1 MVYSRD
7 QWIKLPVRDLYD
19 SQIMLASI
27 NAARDMYE
35 KGQQQIKD
43 FQKDYGDFYSPIQ
56 KDMDWYNQN
65 VIQGSRD
72 LINNLYDNGED
83 PLRSSSGR
91 AKISRWLNNIPTGD
105 INKLKMGSKI
115 AQEYLRNRAML
126 EAQNKYNDDFE
137 KYVNGGKSIENW
149 DTLKDGMWTRQS
161 PSEFT
166 TLKAATENWFNN
178 RTPHALT
185 KDDVVSFGMPYDKI
199 YDYTG
204 YTYKDLTNVAS
215 KNTPGWVGSPIA
227 NYYRHIAKQQLL
239 NEGVKDPTN
248 AQVETRLQQ
257 NVADANK
264 EWMVNPIK
272 QANEY
277 AKMDKQFAQQATM
290 QAREFQYN
298 KEIQAIRNKNTRDN
312 MYLSWMYSNS
322 TPDSKGRPVMNGT
335 QGTYKQMPLSL
346 TQMLIEDSNQ
356 NKKDFIAGNNQ
367 RYTNSVNSIRNHWL
381 GKAYSIL
388 GKADKN
394 GNGVIDASEANDW
407 KARYAKLNSAQKKA
421 YDSYV
426 SHYKW
431 WDAAG
436 KQGLNGAISN
446 GLLDETGQPTGRFT
460 NALQYTATSK
470 YTGIKDI
477 VNNRDV
483 INSKYYSSVAEPR
496 NKEAVQTLLDVLS
509 NGETSRYYYPATDAT
524 GKKVDYSKK
533 GTYGNAHPVINM
545 SDRGVWFGNVR
556 AHAVSTGLNMTK
568 GSASVKFQD
577 YLKRNGVKGWVVSNS
592 GLGVAIVPNN
602 GKYSSMD
609 ITAKVSVPKSVI
621 YDFCKKYGYGVQSTI
636 KNLGLRTMDVNG
648 KTGPNEDFVEIPIS
662 KQVDNNRGQ
671 GFGQI
676 DQAYDKYMYGQK
688 EAAGRELQQQYQSS
702 TK

>member
-7 QWIKLPVRDLYD
+7 QWIQLPVKDLYD

-35 KGQQQIKD
+35 KGQQQVKD

-56 KDMDWYNQN
+56 KDMDWYNKN
-65 VIQGSRD
+65 VINGSKD
-72 LINNLYDNGED
+72 VINSLYDKGID
-83 PLRSSSGR
+83 PLRSAEGR
-91 AKISRWLNNIPTGD
+91 AAISRFVNNIPTGD

-137 KYVNGGKSIENW
+137 KYVNGGKSIEDW
-149 DTLKDGMWTRQS
+149 DTLNDGVWTRQS

-185 KDDVVSFGMPYDKI
+185 KDDVVGFGMPYDKN

-215 KNTPGWVGSPIA
+215 KNTPGWIGSPIA

-264 EWMVNPIK
+264 EWIVNPIK
-272 QANEY
+272 QVNEY
-277 AKMDKQFAQQATM
+277 AKMDKQFAQQASM
-290 QAREFQYN
+290 QARGFQHD
-298 KEIQAIRNKNTRDN
+298 KEMEAIRNRNAKEN
-312 MYLSWMYSNS
+312 MYLSWRYSNS
-322 TPDSKGRPVMNGT
+322 TPDSKGRPVINGGQDT
-335 QGTYKQMPLSL
+335 TKQMPLSL

-356 NKKDFIAGNNQ
+356 NKRDFIAGNNQ
-367 RYTNSVNSIRNHWL
+367 RYVNSVNSIRNHWL
-381 GKAYSIL
+381 GKAYNIL

-394 GNGVIDASEANDW
+394 NNGVIDASESKDW
-407 KARYAKLNSAQKKA
+407 KDRYAKLNPTQKKI
-421 YDSYV
+421 YDSYI

-431 WDAAG
+431 WDSAS

-460 NALQYTATSK
+460 NALQYTATGK
-470 YTGIKDI
+470 YAGVKDV
-477 VNNRDV
+477 VNNRDI
-483 INSKYYSSVAEPR
+483 INSKYYGSVAEPR
-496 NKEAVQTLLDVLS
+496 NKEAAKTLLDVLS
-509 NGETSRYYYPATDAT
+509 NGTTSKYYFPAKDAS
-524 GKKVDYSKK
+524 GNVDLTKK
-533 GTYGNAHPVINM
+533 GTYGNAHPVVNM
-545 SDRGVWFGNVR
+545 SDKGVWLGNVR
-556 AHAVSTGLNMTK
+556 ANAVSTGLNMTK
-568 GSASVKFQD
+568 GSISVKFQD
-577 YLKRNGVKGWVVSNS
+577 YLKKNGIKGWVVSNS
-592 GLGVAIVPNN
+592 GLGVAMVPNN

-609 ITAKVSVPKSVI
+609 ITAKVSVPKSVVEN
-621 YDFCKKYGYGVQSTI
+621 FCKKHGYTLGNAVR
-636 KNLGLRTMDVNG
+636 KLGLRTMDVNG
-648 KTGPNEDFVEIPIS
+648 NTDRNGEFVEIPIS

>member
-7 QWIKLPVRDLYD
+7 QWIQLPVRDLYD

-35 KGQQQIKD
+35 KGQQQVKD

-56 KDMDWYNQN
+56 KDMDWYNKN
-65 VIQGSRD
+65 VINGSKD
-72 LINNLYDNGED
+72 VINSLYDKGID
-83 PLRSSSGR
+83 PLRSAEGR
-91 AKISRWLNNIPTGD
+91 AAISRFVNNIPTGD

-137 KYVNGGKSIENW
+137 KYVNGGKSIEDW
-149 DTLKDGMWTRQS
+149 DTLKDGVWTRQS

-185 KDDVVSFGMPYDKI
+185 KDDVVGFGMPYDKN

-215 KNTPGWVGSPIA
+215 KNTPGWIGSPIA

-264 EWMVNPIK
+264 EWIVNPIK
-272 QANEY
+272 QVNEY
-277 AKMDKQFAQQATM
+277 AKMDKQFAQQASM
-290 QAREFQYN
+290 QARGFQHD
-298 KEIQAIRNKNTRDN
+298 KEMEAIRNRNAKEN
-312 MYLSWMYSNS
+312 MYLSWRYSNS
-322 TPDSKGRPVMNGT
+322 TPDSKGRPVINSGQDT
-335 QGTYKQMPLSL
+335 TKQMPLSL

-356 NKKDFIAGNNQ
+356 NKRDFIAGNNQ
-367 RYTNSVNSIRNHWL
+367 RYVNSVNSIRNHWL
-381 GKAYSIL
+381 GKAYNIL

-394 GNGVIDASEANDW
+394 NNGVIDASESKDW
-407 KARYAKLNSAQKKA
+407 KDRYAKLNPTQKKI
-421 YDSYV
+421 YDSYI

-431 WDAAG
+431 WDSAS

-460 NALQYTATSK
+460 NALQYTATGK
-470 YTGIKDI
+470 YAGVKDV
-477 VNNRDV
+477 VNNRDI
-483 INSKYYSSVAEPR
+483 INSKYYGSVAEPR
-496 NKEAVQTLLDVLS
+496 NKEAAKTLLDVLS
-509 NGETSRYYYPATDAT
+509 NGTTSKYYFPAKDAS
-524 GKKVDYSKK
+524 GNVDLTKK
-533 GTYGNAHPVINM
+533 GTYGNAHPVVNM
-545 SDRGVWFGNVR
+545 SDRGVWLGNVR
-556 AHAVSTGLNMTK
+556 ANAVSTGLNMTK
-568 GSASVKFQD
+568 GSISVKFQD
-577 YLKRNGVKGWVVSNS
+577 YLKKNGIKGWVVSNS
-592 GLGVAIVPNN
+592 GLGVAMVPNN

-609 ITAKVSVPKSVI
+609 ITAKVSVPKSVVEN
-621 YDFCKKYGYGVQSTI
+621 FCKKHGYTLGNAVR
-636 KNLGLRTMDVNG
+636 KLGLRTMDVNG
-648 KTGPNEDFVEIPIS
+648 NTDRNGEFVEIPIS

>member
-7 QWIKLPVRDLYD
+7 QWIQLPVRDLYD

-35 KGQQQIKD
+35 KGQQQVKD

-56 KDMDWYNQN
+56 KDMDWYNKN
-65 VIQGSRD
+65 VINGSKD
-72 LINNLYDNGED
+72 VINSLYDKGID
-83 PLRSSSGR
+83 PLRSAEGR
-91 AKISRWLNNIPTGD
+91 AAISRFVNNIPTGD

-137 KYVNGGKSIENW
+137 KYVNGGKSIEDW
-149 DTLKDGMWTRQS
+149 DTLKDGVWTRQS

-185 KDDVVSFGMPYDKI
+185 KDDVASFGMPYDKN

-215 KNTPGWVGSPIA
+215 KNTPGWIGSPIA

-264 EWMVNPIK
+264 EWIVNPIK
-272 QANEY
+272 QVNEY
-277 AKMDKQFAQQATM
+277 AKMDKQFAQQASM
-290 QAREFQYN
+290 QARGFQHD
-298 KEIQAIRNKNTRDN
+298 KEMEAIRNRNAKEN
-312 MYLSWMYSNS
+312 MYLSWRYSNS
-322 TPDSKGRPVMNGT
+322 TPDSKGRPVINGGQDT
-335 QGTYKQMPLSL
+335 TKQMPLSL

-356 NKKDFIAGNNQ
+356 NKRDFIAGNNQ
-367 RYTNSVNSIRNHWL
+367 RYVNSVNSIRNHWL
-381 GKAYSIL
+381 GKAYNIL

-394 GNGVIDASEANDW
+394 NNGVIDASESKDW
-407 KARYAKLNSAQKKA
+407 KDRYAKLNPTQKKI
-421 YDSYV
+421 YDSYI

-431 WDAAG
+431 WDSAS

-460 NALQYTATSK
+460 NALQYTATGK
-470 YTGIKDI
+470 YAGIKDV
-477 VNNRDV
+477 VNNRDI
-483 INSKYYSSVAEPR
+483 INSKYYGSVAEPR
-496 NKEAVQTLLDVLS
+496 NKEAAKTLLDVLS
-509 NGETSRYYYPATDAT
+509 NGTTSKYYFPAKDAS
-524 GKKVDYSKK
+524 GNVDLTKK
-533 GTYGNAHPVINM
+533 GTYGNAHPVVNM
-545 SDRGVWFGNVR
+545 SDRGVWLGNVR
-556 AHAVSTGLNMTK
+556 ANAVSTGLNMTK
-568 GSASVKFQD
+568 GSISVKFQD
-577 YLKRNGVKGWVVSNS
+577 YLKKNGIKGWVVSNS
-592 GLGVAIVPNN
+592 GLGVAMVPNN

-609 ITAKVSVPKSVI
+609 ITAKVSVPKSVVEN
-621 YDFCKKYGYGVQSTI
+621 FCKKHGYTLGNAVR
-636 KNLGLRTMDVNG
+636 KLGLRTMDVNG
-648 KTGPNEDFVEIPIS
+648 NTDRNGEFVEIPIS

>member
-7 QWIKLPVRDLYD
+7 QWIQLPVKDLYD

-35 KGQQQIKD
+35 KGQQQIKE
-43 FQKDYGDFYSPIQ
+43 FQRDYGDFYSPIQ
-56 KDMDWYNQN
+56 KDMDWYNKN
-65 VIQGSRD
+65 IINGSRD
-72 LINNLYDNGED
+72 VINDLYDKGID
-83 PLRSSSGR
+83 PLRSAEGR
-91 AKISRWLNNIPTGD
+91 AVINRWINNIPTGD
-105 INKLKMGSKI
+105 INKLKAGAKI
-115 AQEYLRNRAML
+115 AQDYLKNKAIL
-126 EAQNKYNDDFE
+126 ESQDKYNDDYE
-137 KYVNGGKSIENW
+137 RWVNGGKTIENW
-149 DTLKDGMWTRQS
+149 DTIKDGMWTRQS

-185 KDDVVSFGMPYDKI
+185 KDDVVSFGMPYDKN

-215 KNTPGWVGSPIA
+215 KNTPGWIGSPIA
-227 NYYRHIAKQQLL
+227 GYYRHIAKQQLL

-277 AKMDKQFAQQATM
+277 AKMDRQFAQQSAM
-290 QAREFQYN
+290 QARGFQHD
-298 KEIQAIRNKNTRDN
+298 KEMEVIRNNNAREN
-312 MYLSWMYSNS
+312 MYLSWKYSNS
-322 TPDSKGRPVMNGT
+322 TPDSKGRPVVNNG
-335 QGTYKQMPLSL
+335 QDAAKQMPLSL

-356 NKKDFIAGNNQ
+356 NKRDFIAGNNQ
-367 RYTNSVNSIRNHWL
+367 RYTNSVNSIKNHWL

-394 GNGVIDASEANDW
+394 GNGVIDASESKDW
-407 KARYAKLNSAQKKA
+407 KYRYAKLNPTQKKA

-460 NALQYTATSK
+460 NALQYTTTGK
-470 YTGIKDI
+470 YAGIKD
-477 VNNRDV
+477 VSNNRDI

-496 NKEAVQTLLDVLS
+496 NKEAAQTLLDVLS
-509 NGETSRYYYPATDAT
+509 NGKTSKYYFPNADPT
-524 GKKVDYSKK
+524 KK
-533 GTYGNAHPVINM
+533 GTYGNPHPVINM
-545 SDRGVWFGNVR
+545 SDRGVWLGNVR
-556 AHAVSTGLNMTK
+556 ANNISTGLNMTK
-568 GSASVKFQD
+568 GSTSVKFQN

-592 GLGVAIVPNN
+592 GLGVAMVPNN

-621 YDFCKKYGYGVQSTI
+621 NDFCKKYGYGIQSTI

-648 KTGPNEDFVEIPIS
+648 NTDPNGIFVEIPIS
-662 KQVDNNRGQ
+662 KQIDNNGGQ

>member
-7 QWIKLPVRDLYD
+7 QWIQLPVRDLYD

-35 KGQQQIKD
+35 KGQQQVKD

-56 KDMDWYNQN
+56 KDMDWYNKN
-65 VIQGSRD
+65 VINGSKD
-72 LINNLYDNGED
+72 VINSLYDKGID
-83 PLRSSSGR
+83 PLRSAEGR
-91 AKISRWLNNIPTGD
+91 AAISRFVNNIPTGD

-137 KYVNGGKSIENW
+137 KYVNGGKSIEDW
-149 DTLKDGMWTRQS
+149 DTLKDGVWTRQS

-185 KDDVVSFGMPYDKI
+185 KDDVVGFGMPYDKN

-215 KNTPGWVGSPIA
+215 KNTPGWIGSPIA

-264 EWMVNPIK
+264 EWIVNPIK
-272 QANEY
+272 QVNEY
-277 AKMDKQFAQQATM
+277 AKMDKQFAQQSAM
-290 QAREFQYN
+290 QARGFQHD
-298 KEIQAIRNKNTRDN
+298 KEMEAIRNKNQKEN
-312 MYLSWMYSNS
+312 MYLSWRYSNS
-322 TPDSKGRPVMNGT
+322 TPDSKGRPVINGGQDT
-335 QGTYKQMPLSL
+335 AKQMPLSL

-356 NKKDFIAGNNQ
+356 NKRDFIAGNNQ
-367 RYTNSVNSIRNHWL
+367 RYVNSVNSIRNHWL
-381 GKAYSIL
+381 GKAYNIL

-394 GNGVIDASEANDW
+394 GDGTIDASESKDW
-407 KARYAKLNSAQKKA
+407 KDRYAKLNPTQKKI

-426 SHYKW
+426 NHYKW
-431 WDAAG
+431 WDSAS

-460 NALQYTATSK
+460 NALQYTATGK
-470 YTGIKDI
+470 YAGVKDV
-477 VNNRDV
+477 VNNRDI
-483 INSKYYSSVAEPR
+483 INSKYYGSVAEPR
-496 NKEAVQTLLDVLS
+496 NKEAAKTLLDVLS
-509 NGETSRYYYPATDAT
+509 NGTTSKYYFPAKDAS
-524 GKKVDYSKK
+524 GNVDLTKK
-533 GTYGNAHPVINM
+533 GTYGNAHPVVNM
-545 SDRGVWFGNVR
+545 SDRGVWLGNVR
-556 AHAVSTGLNMTK
+556 ANAVSTGLNMTK
-568 GSASVKFQD
+568 GSISVKFQD
-577 YLKRNGVKGWVVSNS
+577 YLKKNGIKGWVVSNS
-592 GLGVAIVPNN
+592 GLGVAMVPNN

-609 ITAKVSVPKSVI
+609 ITAKVSVPKSVVEN
-621 YDFCKKYGYGVQSTI
+621 FCKKHGYTLGNAVR
-636 KNLGLRTMDVNG
+636 KLGLRTMDVNG
-648 KTGPNEDFVEIPIS
+648 NTDKNGEFVEIPIS

>member
-7 QWIKLPVRDLYD
+7 QWIQLPVRDLYD

-35 KGQQQIKD
+35 KGQQQVKD

-56 KDMDWYNQN
+56 KDMDWYNKN
-65 VIQGSRD
+65 VINGSKD
-72 LINNLYDNGED
+72 VINSLYDKGID
-83 PLRSSSGR
+83 PLRSAEGR
-91 AKISRWLNNIPTGD
+91 AAISRFVNNIPTGD

-137 KYVNGGKSIENW
+137 KYVNGGKSIEDW
-149 DTLKDGMWTRQS
+149 DTLKDGVWTRQS

-185 KDDVVSFGMPYDKI
+185 KDDVVGFGMPYDKN

-215 KNTPGWVGSPIA
+215 KNTPGWIGSPIA

-264 EWMVNPIK
+264 EWIVNPIK
-272 QANEY
+272 QVNEY
-277 AKMDKQFAQQATM
+277 AKMDKQFAQQASM
-290 QAREFQYN
+290 QARGFQHD
-298 KEIQAIRNKNTRDN
+298 KEMEAIRNRNAKEN
-312 MYLSWMYSNS
+312 MYLSWRYSNS
-322 TPDSKGRPVMNGT
+322 TPDSKGRPVINGSQDT
-335 QGTYKQMPLSL
+335 AKQMPLSL

-356 NKKDFIAGNNQ
+356 NKRDFIAGNNQ
-367 RYTNSVNSIRNHWL
+367 RYVNSVNSIRNHWL
-381 GKAYSIL
+381 GKAYNIL

-394 GNGVIDASEANDW
+394 NNGVIDASESKDW
-407 KARYAKLNSAQKKA
+407 KDRYAKLNPTQKKI
-421 YDSYV
+421 YDSYI

-431 WDAAG
+431 WDSAS

-460 NALQYTATSK
+460 NALQYTATGK
-470 YTGIKDI
+470 YAGVKDV
-477 VNNRDV
+477 VNNRDI
-483 INSKYYSSVAEPR
+483 INSKYYGSVAEPR
-496 NKEAVQTLLDVLS
+496 NKEAAKTLLDVLS
-509 NGETSRYYYPATDAT
+509 NGTQSKYYFPAKDAS
-524 GKKVDYSKK
+524 GNVDLTKK
-533 GTYGNAHPVINM
+533 GTYGNAHPVVNM
-545 SDRGVWFGNVR
+545 SDRGVWLGNVR
-556 AHAVSTGLNMTK
+556 ANAVSTGLNMTK
-568 GSASVKFQD
+568 GSISVKFQD
-577 YLKRNGVKGWVVSNS
+577 YLKKNGVKGWVVSNS
-592 GLGVAIVPNN
+592 GLGVAMVPNN

-609 ITAKVSVPKSVI
+609 ITAKVSVPKSVVEN
-621 YDFCKKYGYGVQSTI
+621 FCKKHGYTLGNAVR
-636 KNLGLRTMDVNG
+636 KLGLRTMDVNG
-648 KTGPNEDFVEIPIS
+648 NTDRNGEFVEIPIS

>member
-7 QWIKLPVRDLYD
+7 QWIQLPVRDLYD

-35 KGQQQIKD
+35 KGQQQVKD

-56 KDMDWYNQN
+56 KDMDWYNKN
-65 VIQGSRD
+65 VINGSKD
-72 LINNLYDNGED
+72 VINSLYDKGID
-83 PLRSSSGR
+83 PLRSAEGR
-91 AKISRWLNNIPTGD
+91 AAISRFVNNIPTGD

-137 KYVNGGKSIENW
+137 KYVNGGKSIDDW
-149 DTLKDGMWTRQS
+149 DTLKDGVWTRQS

-185 KDDVVSFGMPYDKI
+185 KDDVVGFGMPYDKN

-215 KNTPGWVGSPIA
+215 KNTPGWIGSPIA

-264 EWMVNPIK
+264 EWIVNPIK
-272 QANEY
+272 QVNEY
-277 AKMDKQFAQQATM
+277 AKMDKQFAQQASM
-290 QAREFQYN
+290 QARGFQHD
-298 KEIQAIRNKNTRDN
+298 KEMEAIRNRNAKEN
-312 MYLSWMYSNS
+312 MYLSWRYSNS
-322 TPDSKGRPVMNGT
+322 TPDSKGRPVVNNG
-335 QGTYKQMPLSL
+335 QDAAKQMPLSL

-356 NKKDFIAGNNQ
+356 NKRDFIAGNNQ
-367 RYTNSVNSIRNHWL
+367 RYVNSVNSIRNHWL
-381 GKAYSIL
+381 GKAYNIL

-394 GNGVIDASEANDW
+394 NNGVIDASESKDW
-407 KARYAKLNSAQKKA
+407 KDRYAKLNPTQKKI
-421 YDSYV
+421 YDSYI

-431 WDAAG
+431 WDSAS

-460 NALQYTATSK
+460 NALQYTATGK
-470 YTGIKDI
+470 YAGVKDV
-477 VNNRDV
+477 VNNRDI

-496 NKEAVQTLLDVLS
+496 NKEAAKTLLDVLS
-509 NGETSRYYYPATDAT
+509 NGTTSKYYFPAKDAS
-524 GKKVDYSKK
+524 GNVDLTKK
-533 GTYGNAHPVINM
+533 GTYGNAHPVVNM
-545 SDRGVWFGNVR
+545 SDRGVWLGNVR
-556 AHAVSTGLNMTK
+556 ANAVSTGLNMTK
-568 GSASVKFQD
+568 GSISVKFQD
-577 YLKRNGVKGWVVSNS
+577 YLKKNGVKGWVVSNS
-592 GLGVAIVPNN
+592 GLGVAMVPNN

-609 ITAKVSVPKSVI
+609 ITAKVSVPKSVVEN
-621 YDFCKKYGYGVQSTI
+621 FCKKHGYTLGNAVR
-636 KNLGLRTMDVNG
+636 KLGLRTMDVNG
-648 KTGPNEDFVEIPIS
+648 NTDRNGEFVEIPIS

>member
-7 QWIKLPVRDLYD
+7 QWIQLPVRDLYD

-35 KGQQQIKD
+35 RGQQQVKD

-56 KDMDWYNQN
+56 KDMDWYNKN
-65 VIQGSRD
+65 VINGSKD
-72 LINNLYDNGED
+72 VINSLYDKGID
-83 PLRSSSGR
+83 PLRSAEGR
-91 AKISRWLNNIPTGD
+91 AAISRFVNNIPTGD

-137 KYVNGGKSIENW
+137 KYVNGGKSIEDW
-149 DTLKDGMWTRQS
+149 DTLKDGVWTRQS

-185 KDDVVSFGMPYDKI
+185 KDDVVGFGMPYDKN

-215 KNTPGWVGSPIA
+215 KNTPGWIGSPIA

-264 EWMVNPIK
+264 EWIVNPIK
-272 QANEY
+272 QVNEY
-277 AKMDKQFAQQATM
+277 AKMDKQFAQQASM
-290 QAREFQYN
+290 QARGFQHD
-298 KEIQAIRNKNTRDN
+298 KEMEAIRNRNAKEN
-312 MYLSWMYSNS
+312 MYLSWRYSNS
-322 TPDSKGRPVMNGT
+322 TPDSKGRPVINGGQDT
-335 QGTYKQMPLSL
+335 TKQMPLSL

-356 NKKDFIAGNNQ
+356 NKRDFIAGNNQ
-367 RYTNSVNSIRNHWL
+367 RYVNSVNSIRNHWL
-381 GKAYSIL
+381 GKAYNIL

-394 GNGVIDASEANDW
+394 NNGVIDASESKDW
-407 KARYAKLNSAQKKA
+407 KDRYAKLNTTQKKI
-421 YDSYV
+421 YDSYI

-431 WDAAG
+431 WDSAS

-460 NALQYTATSK
+460 NALQYTATGK
-470 YTGIKDI
+470 YAGVKDV
-477 VNNRDV
+477 VNNRDI
-483 INSKYYSSVAEPR
+483 INSKYYGSVAEPR
-496 NKEAVQTLLDVLS
+496 NKEAAKTLLDVLS
-509 NGETSRYYYPATDAT
+509 NGTTSKYYFPAKDAS
-524 GKKVDYSKK
+524 GNVDLTKK
-533 GTYGNAHPVINM
+533 GTYGNAHPVVNM
-545 SDRGVWFGNVR
+545 SDRGVWLGNVR
-556 AHAVSTGLNMTK
+556 ANAVSTGLNMTK
-568 GSASVKFQD
+568 GSISVKFQD
-577 YLKRNGVKGWVVSNS
+577 YLKKNGIKGWVVSNS
-592 GLGVAIVPNN
+592 GLGVAMVPNN

-609 ITAKVSVPKSVI
+609 ITAKVSVPKSVVEN
-621 YDFCKKYGYGVQSTI
+621 FCKKHGYTLGNAVR
-636 KNLGLRTMDVNG
+636 KLGLRTMDVNG
-648 KTGPNEDFVEIPIS
+648 NTDRNGEFVEIPIS

>member
-7 QWIKLPVRDLYD
+7 QWIQLPVRDLYD

-35 KGQQQIKD
+35 KGQQQVKD
-43 FQKDYGDFYSPIQ
+43 FQKDYWDFYSPIQ
-56 KDMDWYNQN
+56 KDMDWYNKN
-65 VIQGSRD
+65 VINGSKD
-72 LINNLYDNGED
+72 VINSLYDKGID
-83 PLRSSSGR
+83 PLRSAEGR
-91 AKISRWLNNIPTGD
+91 AAISRFVNNIPTGD

-126 EAQNKYNDDFE
+126 EAQNKYNDDFD
-137 KYVNGGKSIENW
+137 KYVNGGKSIEDW
-149 DTLKDGMWTRQS
+149 DTLKDGVWTRQS

-185 KDDVVSFGMPYDKI
+185 KDDVVGFGMPYDKN

-215 KNTPGWVGSPIA
+215 KNTPGWIGSPIA

-264 EWMVNPIK
+264 EWIVNPIK
-272 QANEY
+272 QVNEY
-277 AKMDKQFAQQATM
+277 AKMDKQFAQQASM
-290 QAREFQYN
+290 QARGFQHD
-298 KEIQAIRNKNTRDN
+298 KEMEAIRNRNAKEN
-312 MYLSWMYSNS
+312 MYLSWRYSNS
-322 TPDSKGRPVMNGT
+322 TPDSKGRPVINGGQDT
-335 QGTYKQMPLSL
+335 TKQMPLSL

-356 NKKDFIAGNNQ
+356 NKRDFIAGNNQ
-367 RYTNSVNSIRNHWL
+367 RYVNSVNSIRNHWL
-381 GKAYSIL
+381 GKAYNIL

-394 GNGVIDASEANDW
+394 NNGVIDASESKDW
-407 KARYAKLNSAQKKA
+407 KDRYAKLNPTQKKI
-421 YDSYV
+421 YDSYI

-431 WDAAG
+431 WDSAS

-460 NALQYTATSK
+460 NALQYTATGK
-470 YTGIKDI
+470 YAGVKDV
-477 VNNRDV
+477 VNNRDI
-483 INSKYYSSVAEPR
+483 INSKYYGSVAEPR
-496 NKEAVQTLLDVLS
+496 NKEAAKTLLDVLS
-509 NGETSRYYYPATDAT
+509 NGTTSKYYFPAKDAS
-524 GKKVDYSKK
+524 GNVDLTKK
-533 GTYGNAHPVINM
+533 GTYGNAHPVVNI
-545 SDRGVWFGNVR
+545 SDRGVWLGNVR
-556 AHAVSTGLNMTK
+556 ANAVSTGLNMTK
-568 GSASVKFQD
+568 GSISVKFQD
-577 YLKRNGVKGWVVSNS
+577 YLKKNGIKGWVVSNS
-592 GLGVAIVPNN
+592 GLGVAMVPNN

-609 ITAKVSVPKSVI
+609 ITAKVSVPKSVVEN
-621 YDFCKKYGYGVQSTI
+621 FCKKHGYTLGNAVR
-636 KNLGLRTMDVNG
+636 KLGLRTMDVNG
-648 KTGPNEDFVEIPIS
+648 NTDRNGEFVEIPIS

>member
-7 QWIKLPVRDLYD
+7 QWIQLPVRDLYD

-35 KGQQQIKD
+35 KGQQQVKD

-56 KDMDWYNQN
+56 KDMDWYNKN
-65 VIQGSRD
+65 VINGSKD
-72 LINNLYDNGED
+72 VINSLYDKGID
-83 PLRSSSGR
+83 PLRSAEGR
-91 AKISRWLNNIPTGD
+91 AAISRFVNNIPTGN

-137 KYVNGGKSIENW
+137 KYVNGGKSIEDW
-149 DTLKDGMWTRQS
+149 DTLKDGVWTRQS

-185 KDDVVSFGMPYDKI
+185 KDDVVGFGMPYDKN

-215 KNTPGWVGSPIA
+215 KNTPGWIGSPIA

-264 EWMVNPIK
+264 EWIVNPIK
-272 QANEY
+272 QVNEY
-277 AKMDKQFAQQATM
+277 AKMDKQFAQQASM
-290 QAREFQYN
+290 QARGFQHD
-298 KEIQAIRNKNTRDN
+298 KEMEAIRNRNSKEN
-312 MYLSWMYSNS
+312 MYLSWRYSNS
-322 TPDSKGRPVMNGT
+322 TPDSKGRPVINGGQDT
-335 QGTYKQMPLSL
+335 TKQMPLSL

-356 NKKDFIAGNNQ
+356 NKRDFIAGNNQ
-367 RYTNSVNSIRNHWL
+367 RYVNSVNSIRNHWL
-381 GKAYSIL
+381 GKAYNIL

-394 GNGVIDASEANDW
+394 NNGVIDASESKDW
-407 KARYAKLNSAQKKA
+407 KDRYAKLNPTQKKI
-421 YDSYV
+421 YDSYI

-431 WDAAG
+431 WDSAS

-460 NALQYTATSK
+460 NALQYTATGK
-470 YTGIKDI
+470 YAGVKDV
-477 VNNRDV
+477 VNNRDI

-496 NKEAVQTLLDVLS
+496 NKEAAKTLLDVLS
-509 NGETSRYYYPATDAT
+509 NGTTSKYYLPAKDASGNIDLT
-524 GKKVDYSKK
+524 KK
-533 GTYGNAHPVINM
+533 GTYGNAHPVVNM
-545 SDRGVWFGNVR
+545 SDRGVWLGNVR
-556 AHAVSTGLNMTK
+556 ANAVSTGLNMTK
-568 GSASVKFQD
+568 GSISVKFQD
-577 YLKRNGVKGWVVSNS
+577 YLKKNGIKGWVVSNS
-592 GLGVAIVPNN
+592 GLGVAMVPNN

-609 ITAKVSVPKSVI
+609 ITAKVSVPKSVVEN
-621 YDFCKKYGYGVQSTI
+621 FCKKHGYTLGNAVR
-636 KNLGLRTMDVNG
+636 KLGLRTMDVNG
-648 KTGPNEDFVEIPIS
+648 NTDRNGEFVEIPIS

>member
-7 QWIKLPVRDLYD
+7 QWIQLPVRDLYD

-35 KGQQQIKD
+35 KGQQQVKD

-56 KDMDWYNQN
+56 KDMDWYNKN
-65 VIQGSRD
+65 VINGSKD
-72 LINNLYDNGED
+72 VINSLYDKGID
-83 PLRSSSGR
+83 PLRSAEGR
-91 AKISRWLNNIPTGD
+91 AVISRFVNNIPTGD

-137 KYVNGGKSIENW
+137 KYVNGGKSIEDW

-185 KDDVVSFGMPYDKI
+185 KDDVVGFGMPYDKN

-215 KNTPGWVGSPIA
+215 KNTPGWIGSPIA

-239 NEGVKDPTN
+239 DEGVKDPTN

-264 EWMVNPIK
+264 EWIVNPIK
-272 QANEY
+272 SVNEY
-277 AKMDKQFAQQATM
+277 AKMDKQFAQQSAM
-290 QAREFQYN
+290 QARGFQHD
-298 KEIQAIRNKNTRDN
+298 KEMEAIRNRNQKEN
-312 MYLSWMYSNS
+312 MYLSWRYSNS
-322 TPDSKGRPVMNGT
+322 TPDSKGRPVINGGQDT
-335 QGTYKQMPLSL
+335 TKQMPLSL

-356 NKKDFIAGNNQ
+356 NKRDFIAGNNQ
-367 RYTNSVNSIRNHWL
+367 RYVNSVNSIRNHWL
-381 GKAYSIL
+381 GKAYNIL

-394 GNGVIDASEANDW
+394 NNGVIDASESKDW
-407 KARYAKLNSAQKKA
+407 KDRYAKLNPTQKKI
-421 YDSYV
+421 YDSYI

-431 WDAAG
+431 WDSAS

-460 NALQYTATSK
+460 NALQYTATGK
-470 YTGIKDI
+470 YAGVKDV
-477 VNNRDV
+477 VNNRDI
-483 INSKYYSSVAEPR
+483 INSKYYGSVAEPR
-496 NKEAVQTLLDVLS
+496 NKEAAKTLLDVLS
-509 NGETSRYYYPATDAT
+509 NGTTSKYYFPAKDAS
-524 GKKVDYSKK
+524 GNVDLTKK
-533 GTYGNAHPVINM
+533 GTYGNAHPVVNM
-545 SDRGVWFGNVR
+545 SDRGVWLGNVR
-556 AHAVSTGLNMTK
+556 ANAVSTGLNMTK
-568 GSASVKFQD
+568 GSISVKFQD
-577 YLKRNGVKGWVVSNS
+577 YLKKNGIKGWVVSNS
-592 GLGVAIVPNN
+592 GLGVAMVPNN

-609 ITAKVSVPKSVI
+609 ITAKVSVPKSVVEN
-621 YDFCKKYGYGVQSTI
+621 FCKKHGYTLGNAVR
-636 KNLGLRTMDVNG
+636 KLGLRTMDVNG
-648 KTGPNEDFVEIPIS
+648 NTDRNGEFVEIPIS

>member
-7 QWIKLPVRDLYD
+7 QWIQLPVRDLYD

-35 KGQQQIKD
+35 KGQQQLKD

-56 KDMDWYNQN
+56 KDMDWYNKN

-91 AKISRWLNNIPTGD
+91 AKISRWLNNMPTGD

-137 KYVNGGKSIENW
+137 RYVNGGKSIENW
-149 DTLKDGMWTRQS
+149 DTLKDGVWTRQS

-185 KDDVVSFGMPYDKI
+185 KDDVVSFGMPYDKR

-277 AKMDKQFAQQATM
+277 VKMDKQFAQQATM
-290 QAREFQYN
+290 QARGFQHD
-298 KEIQAIRNKNTRDN
+298 KEMEAIRNKNARDN
-312 MYLSWMYSNS
+312 MYLSWRYSNS
-322 TPDSKGRPVMNGT
+322 TPDSKGRPVMNGSQDT
-335 QGTYKQMPLSL
+335 TKQMPLSL

-356 NKKDFIAGNNQ
+356 NKRDFIAGNNQ

-407 KARYAKLNSAQKKA
+407 KARYAKLNPAQKKA
-421 YDSYV
+421 YDSYI

-509 NGETSRYYYPATDAT
+509 NGKTSRYYHPATDAT
-524 GKKVDYSKK
+524 GKKADYSKK
-533 GTYGNAHPVINM
+533 GTYGNAYPVINM
-545 SDRGVWFGNVR
+545 SDRGVWFGNIR
-556 AHAVSTGLNMTK
+556 AHAVSTGLNMTN
-568 GSASVKFQD
+568 GSASVKFQN
-577 YLKRNGVKGWVVSNS
+577 YLKKNGIKGWVVSNS
-592 GLGVAIVPNN
+592 GLGVAMVPNN

-621 YDFCKKYGYGVQSTI
+621 DDFCKKYGYGVWSTI

-648 KTGPNEDFVEIPIS
+648 NTDPNGGFVEIPIS

>member
-7 QWIKLPVRDLYD
+7 QWIQLPVRDLYD

-35 KGQQQIKD
+35 KGQQQVKD

-56 KDMDWYNQN
+56 KDMDWYNKN
-65 VIQGSRD
+65 VINGSKD
-72 LINNLYDNGED
+72 VINSLYDKGID
-83 PLRSSSGR
+83 PLRSAEGR
-91 AKISRWLNNIPTGD
+91 AAISRFVNNIPTGD

-137 KYVNGGKSIENW
+137 KYVNGGKSIEDW
-149 DTLKDGMWTRQS
+149 DTLKDGVWTRQS

-185 KDDVVSFGMPYDKI
+185 KDDVVGFGMPYDKN

-215 KNTPGWVGSPIA
+215 KNTPGWIGSPIA

-239 NEGVKDPTN
+239 DEGVKDPTN

-264 EWMVNPIK
+264 EWIVNPIK
-272 QANEY
+272 QVNEY
-277 AKMDKQFAQQATM
+277 AKMDKQFAQQSAM
-290 QAREFQYN
+290 QARGFQHD
-298 KEIQAIRNKNTRDN
+298 KEMEAIRNRNAKEN
-312 MYLSWMYSNS
+312 MYLSWRYSNS
-322 TPDSKGRPVMNGT
+322 TPDSKGRPVINGGQDT
-335 QGTYKQMPLSL
+335 TKQMPLSL

-356 NKKDFIAGNNQ
+356 NKRDFIAGNNQ
-367 RYTNSVNSIRNHWL
+367 RYINSVNSIRNHWL
-381 GKAYSIL
+381 GKAYNIL

-394 GNGVIDASEANDW
+394 SDGTIDASESKDW
-407 KARYAKLNSAQKKA
+407 KDRYAKLNPTQKKI

-426 SHYKW
+426 NHYKW
-431 WDAAG
+431 WDSAS

-446 GLLDETGQPTGRFT
+446 GLLDESGQPTGRFT
-460 NALQYTATSK
+460 NALQYTATGK
-470 YTGIKDI
+470 YAGVKDV
-477 VNNRDV
+477 VNNRDI
-483 INSKYYSSVAEPR
+483 INSKYYGSVAEPR
-496 NKEAVQTLLDVLS
+496 NKEAAKTLLDVLS
-509 NGETSRYYYPATDAT
+509 NGTSSKYYFPAKDAS
-524 GKKVDYSKK
+524 GNVDLTKK
-533 GTYGNAHPVINM
+533 GTYGNAHPVVNM
-545 SDRGVWFGNVR
+545 SDRGVWLGNVR
-556 AHAVSTGLNMTK
+556 ANAVSTGLNMTK
-568 GSASVKFQD
+568 GSISVKFQD
-577 YLKRNGVKGWVVSNS
+577 YLKKNGVKGWVVSNS
-592 GLGVAIVPNN
+592 GLGVAMVPNN

-609 ITAKVSVPKSVI
+609 ITAKVSVPKSVVQ
-621 YDFCKKYGYGVQSTI
+621 DFCKKHGYTLGNAVR
-636 KNLGLRTMDVNG
+636 KLGLRTMDVNG
-648 KTGPNEDFVEIPIS
+648 NTDRNGEFVEIPIS

>member
-7 QWIKLPVRDLYD
+7 QWIQLPVRDLYD

-35 KGQQQIKD
+35 KGQQQVKD
-43 FQKDYGDFYSPIQ
+43 FQNDYGDFYSPIQ
-56 KDMDWYNQN
+56 KDMDWYNKN
-65 VIQGSRD
+65 VINGSKD
-72 LINNLYDNGED
+72 VINSLYDKGID
-83 PLRSSSGR
+83 PLRSAEGR
-91 AKISRWLNNIPTGD
+91 AAISRFVNNIPTGD

-137 KYVNGGKSIENW
+137 KYVNGGKSIEDW
-149 DTLKDGMWTRQS
+149 DTLKDGVWTRQS

-185 KDDVVSFGMPYDKI
+185 KDDVVGFGMPYDKN

-215 KNTPGWVGSPIA
+215 KNTPGWIGSPIA

-264 EWMVNPIK
+264 EWIVNPIK
-272 QANEY
+272 QVNEY
-277 AKMDKQFAQQATM
+277 AKMDKQFAQQASM
-290 QAREFQYN
+290 QARGFQHD
-298 KEIQAIRNKNTRDN
+298 KEMEAIRNRNAKEN
-312 MYLSWMYSNS
+312 MYLSWRYSNS
-322 TPDSKGRPVMNGT
+322 TPDSKGRPVINGGQDT
-335 QGTYKQMPLSL
+335 TKQMPLSL

-356 NKKDFIAGNNQ
+356 NKRDFIAGNNQ
-367 RYTNSVNSIRNHWL
+367 RYVNSVNSIRNHWL
-381 GKAYSIL
+381 GKAYNIL

-394 GNGVIDASEANDW
+394 NNGVIDASESKDW
-407 KARYAKLNSAQKKA
+407 KDRYAKLNPTQKKI
-421 YDSYV
+421 YDSYI

-431 WDAAG
+431 WDSAS

-460 NALQYTATSK
+460 NALQYTATGK
-470 YTGIKDI
+470 YAGVKDV
-477 VNNRDV
+477 VNNRDI
-483 INSKYYSSVAEPR
+483 INSKYYGSVAEPR
-496 NKEAVQTLLDVLS
+496 NKEAAKTLLDVLS
-509 NGETSRYYYPATDAT
+509 NGTTSKYYFPAKDAI
-524 GKKVDYSKK
+524 GNVDLTKK
-533 GTYGNAHPVINM
+533 GTYGNAHPVVNM
-545 SDRGVWFGNVR
+545 SDRGVWLGNVR
-556 AHAVSTGLNMTK
+556 ANAVSTGLNMTK
-568 GSASVKFQD
+568 GSISVKFQD
-577 YLKRNGVKGWVVSNS
+577 YLKKNGIKGWVVSNS
-592 GLGVAIVPNN
+592 GLGVAMVPNN

-609 ITAKVSVPKSVI
+609 ITAKVSVPKSVVEN
-621 YDFCKKYGYGVQSTI
+621 FCKKHGYTLGNAVR
-636 KNLGLRTMDVNG
+636 KLGLRTMDVNG
-648 KTGPNEDFVEIPIS
+648 NTDKNGEFVEIPIS

>member
-7 QWIKLPVRDLYD
+7 QWIQLPVRDLYD

-35 KGQQQIKD
+35 KGQQQVKE

-56 KDMDWYNQN
+56 KDMDWYNKN
-65 VIQGSRD
+65 VINGSRD
-72 LINNLYDNGED
+72 VINGLYDKGID
-83 PLRSSSGR
+83 PLRSAEGR
-91 AKISRWLNNIPTGD
+91 AAINRWINNIPTGD

-137 KYVNGGKSIENW
+137 KYVNGGKSIEDW
-149 DTLKDGMWTRQS
+149 DTLKDGVWTRQS

-185 KDDVVSFGMPYDKI
+185 KDDVVGFGMPYDKN

-215 KNTPGWVGSPIA
+215 KNTPGWIGSP
-227 NYYRHIAKQQLL
+227 IAKQQLL
-239 NEGVKDPTN
+239 DEGVNNPTN

-264 EWMVNPIK
+264 EWIVNPIK
-272 QANEY
+272 SINEY
-277 AKMDKQFAQQATM
+277 AKMDKQFAQQAAM
-290 QAREFQYN
+290 QAKGFQHD
-298 KEIQAIRNKNTRDN
+298 KEMEAIRNRNAKEN
-312 MYLSWMYSNS
+312 MYFSWRYSNS
-322 TPDSKGRPVMNGT
+322 TPDSKGRPVINGGQDT
-335 QGTYKQMPLSL
+335 TKQMPLSL

-356 NKKDFIAGNNQ
+356 NKRDFIAGNNQ
-367 RYTNSVNSIRNHWL
+367 RYVNSVNSIRNHWL

-394 GNGVIDASEANDW
+394 SNGVIDAQESKDW
-407 KARYAKLNSAQKKA
+407 KDRYAKLNPTQKKI
-421 YDSYV
+421 YDSYIN
-426 SHYKW
+426 HYKW

-446 GLLDETGQPTGRFT
+446 GLLDEIGQPTGRFT
-460 NALQYTATSK
+460 NALQYTATGK
-470 YTGIKDI
+470 YAGIKDI
-477 VNNRDV
+477 VNNRNV

-496 NKEAVQTLLDVLS
+496 NKEAVKTLLDVLS
-509 NGETSRYYYPATDAT
+509 NGMSSKYYFPARDAEGNIDLT
-524 GKKVDYSKK
+524 KK
-533 GTYGNAHPVINM
+533 GSYGNSHPVINM
-545 SDRGVWFGNVR
+545 SDRGVWLGNVR
-556 AHAVSTGLNMTK
+556 ANAVSTGLNMTK
-568 GSASVKFQD
+568 GSISVKFQD
-577 YLKRNGVKGWVVSNS
+577 YLKKNGIKGWVVSNS
-592 GLGVAIVPNN
+592 GLGVAMVPNN

-609 ITAKVSVPKSVI
+609 ITAKVSVPRSVVEN
-621 YDFCKKYGYGVQSTI
+621 FCKKHGYILGNVVR
-636 KNLGLRTMDVNG
+636 NLGLRTMDVNG
-648 KTGPNEDFVEIPIS
+648 NTNSNGEFVEIPIS
-662 KQVDNNRGQ
+662 KQIDNNRGQ

>member
-7 QWIKLPVRDLYD
+7 QWIQLPVRDLYD

-56 KDMDWYNQN
+56 KDMDWYNKN

-91 AKISRWLNNIPTGD
+91 AKISRWLNNMPTGD

-149 DTLKDGMWTRQS
+149 DTLKDGVWTRQS

-185 KDDVVSFGMPYDKI
+185 KDDVVSFGMPYDKR

-277 AKMDKQFAQQATM
+277 AKMDKQFAQQSAM
-290 QAREFQYN
+290 QARGFQHD
-298 KEIQAIRNKNTRDN
+298 KEMEAIRNKNARDN
-312 MYLSWMYSNS
+312 MYLSWRYSNS
-322 TPDSKGRPVMNGT
+322 TPDSKGRPVMNGSQDT
-335 QGTYKQMPLSL
+335 TKQMPLSL

-356 NKKDFIAGNNQ
+356 NKRDFIAGNNQ

-407 KARYAKLNSAQKKA
+407 KARYAKLNPAQKKA

-509 NGETSRYYYPATDAT
+509 NGKTSRYYHPATDAT
-524 GKKVDYSKK
+524 GKKEDYSKK
-533 GTYGNAHPVINM
+533 GTYGNAYPVINM
-545 SDRGVWFGNVR
+545 SDRGVWFGNIR
-556 AHAVSTGLNMTK
+556 AHAVSTGLNMTN
-568 GSASVKFQD
+568 GSASVKFQN
-577 YLKRNGVKGWVVSNS
+577 YLKKNGIKGWVVSNS
-592 GLGVAIVPNN
+592 GLGVAMVPNN

-621 YDFCKKYGYGVQSTI
+621 DNFCKKYGYGVWSTI

-648 KTGPNEDFVEIPIS
+648 NTDPNGGFVEIPIS

>member
-7 QWIKLPVRDLYD
+7 QWIQLPVRDLYD

-35 KGQQQIKD
+35 KGQQQVKD

-56 KDMDWYNQN
+56 KDMDWYNKN
-65 VIQGSRD
+65 VINGSKD
-72 LINNLYDNGED
+72 VINSLYDKGID
-83 PLRSSSGR
+83 PLRSAEGR
-91 AKISRWLNNIPTGD
+91 AAISRFVNNIPTGD

-137 KYVNGGKSIENW
+137 KYVNGGKSIEDW
-149 DTLKDGMWTRQS
+149 DTLKDGVWTRQS

-185 KDDVVSFGMPYDKI
+185 KDDVVGFGMPYDKN

-215 KNTPGWVGSPIA
+215 KNTPGWIGSPIA

-264 EWMVNPIK
+264 EWIVNPIK
-272 QANEY
+272 QVNEY
-277 AKMDKQFAQQATM
+277 AKMDKQFAQQASM
-290 QAREFQYN
+290 QARGFQHD
-298 KEIQAIRNKNTRDN
+298 KEMEAIRNRNAKEN
-312 MYLSWMYSNS
+312 MYLSWRYSNS
-322 TPDSKGRPVMNGT
+322 TPDSKGRPVINGGQDT
-335 QGTYKQMPLSL
+335 TKQMPLSL

-356 NKKDFIAGNNQ
+356 NKRDFIAGNNQ
-367 RYTNSVNSIRNHWL
+367 RYVNSVNSIRNHWL
-381 GKAYSIL
+381 GKAYNIL

-394 GNGVIDASEANDW
+394 NNGVIDASESKDW
-407 KARYAKLNSAQKKA
+407 KDRYAKLNPTQKKI
-421 YDSYV
+421 YDSYI

-431 WDAAG
+431 WDSAS

-460 NALQYTATSK
+460 NALQYTATGK
-470 YTGIKDI
+470 YAGVKDV
-477 VNNRDV
+477 VNNRDI
-483 INSKYYSSVAEPR
+483 INSKYYGSVAEPR
-496 NKEAVQTLLDVLS
+496 NKEAAKTLLDVLS
-509 NGETSRYYYPATDAT
+509 NGTTSKYYFPAKDVS
-524 GKKVDYSKK
+524 GNVDLTKK
-533 GTYGNAHPVINM
+533 GTYGNAHPVVNM
-545 SDRGVWFGNVR
+545 SDRGVWLGNVR
-556 AHAVSTGLNMTK
+556 ANAVSTGLNMTK
-568 GSASVKFQD
+568 GSISVKFQD
-577 YLKRNGVKGWVVSNS
+577 YLKKNGIKGWVVSNS
-592 GLGVAIVPNN
+592 GLGVAMVPNN

-609 ITAKVSVPKSVI
+609 ITAKVSVPKSVVEN
-621 YDFCKKYGYGVQSTI
+621 FCKKHGYTLGNAVR
-636 KNLGLRTMDVNG
+636 KLGLRTMDVNG
-648 KTGPNEDFVEIPIS
+648 NTDRNGEFVEIPIS

-688 EAAGRELQQQYQSS
+688 EAASRELQQQYQSS

>member
-7 QWIKLPVRDLYD
+7 QWIQLPVRDLYD

-35 KGQQQIKD
+35 KGQQQVKD
-43 FQKDYGDFYSPIQ
+43 FQKDYVDFYSPIQ
-56 KDMDWYNQN
+56 KDMDWYNKN
-65 VIQGSRD
+65 VINGSKD
-72 LINNLYDNGED
+72 VINSLYDKGID
-83 PLRSSSGR
+83 PLRSAEGR
-91 AKISRWLNNIPTGD
+91 AAISRFVNNIPTGD

-137 KYVNGGKSIENW
+137 KYVNGGKSIEDW
-149 DTLKDGMWTRQS
+149 DTLKDGVWTRQS

-185 KDDVVSFGMPYDKI
+185 KDDVVGFGMPYDKN

-215 KNTPGWVGSPIA
+215 KNTPGWIGSPIA

-264 EWMVNPIK
+264 EWIVNPIK
-272 QANEY
+272 QVNEY
-277 AKMDKQFAQQATM
+277 AKMDKQFAQQASM
-290 QAREFQYN
+290 QARGFQHD
-298 KEIQAIRNKNTRDN
+298 KEMEAIRNRNAKEN
-312 MYLSWMYSNS
+312 MYLSWRYSNS
-322 TPDSKGRPVMNGT
+322 TPDSKGRPVINGGQDT
-335 QGTYKQMPLSL
+335 TKQMPLSL

-356 NKKDFIAGNNQ
+356 NKRDFIAGNNQ
-367 RYTNSVNSIRNHWL
+367 RYVNSVNSIRNHWL
-381 GKAYSIL
+381 GKAYNIL

-394 GNGVIDASEANDW
+394 NNGVIDASESKDW
-407 KARYAKLNSAQKKA
+407 KDRYAKLNPTQKKI
-421 YDSYV
+421 YDSYI

-431 WDAAG
+431 WDSAS

-460 NALQYTATSK
+460 NALQYTATGK
-470 YTGIKDI
+470 YAGVKDV
-477 VNNRDV
+477 VNNRDI
-483 INSKYYSSVAEPR
+483 INSKYYGSVAEPR
-496 NKEAVQTLLDVLS
+496 NKEAAKTLLDVLS
-509 NGETSRYYYPATDAT
+509 NGTTSKYYFPAKDAS
-524 GKKVDYSKK
+524 GNVDLTKK
-533 GTYGNAHPVINM
+533 GTYGNAHPVVNM
-545 SDRGVWFGNVR
+545 SDRGVWLGNVR
-556 AHAVSTGLNMTK
+556 ANAVSTGLNMTK
-568 GSASVKFQD
+568 GSISVKFQD
-577 YLKRNGVKGWVVSNS
+577 YLKKNGIKGWVVSNS
-592 GLGVAIVPNN
+592 GLGVAMVPNN

-609 ITAKVSVPKSVI
+609 ITAKVSVPKSVVEN
-621 YDFCKKYGYGVQSTI
+621 FCKKHGYTLGNAVR
-636 KNLGLRTMDVNG
+636 KLGLRTMDVNG
-648 KTGPNEDFVEIPIS
+648 NTDRNGEFVEIPIS

>member
-7 QWIKLPVRDLYD
+7 QWIQLPVRDLYD

-35 KGQQQIKD
+35 KGQQQIKE

-56 KDMDWYNQN
+56 KDMDWYNKN
-65 VIQGSRD
+65 IIQGSRD

-115 AQEYLRNRAML
+115 AQEYLKNRAML

-137 KYVNGGKSIENW
+137 KYINGGKSIENW

-185 KDDVVSFGMPYDKI
+185 KDDVIGFGMPYDKN

-215 KNTPGWVGSPIA
+215 KNTPGWIGSPIA

-239 NEGVKDPTN
+239 NEGIKSPTN

-264 EWMVNPIK
+264 EWIVNPIK
-272 QANEY
+272 QVNEY
-277 AKMDKQFAQQATM
+277 AKMDKQFAQQSAM
-290 QAREFQYN
+290 QARGFQHD
-298 KEIQAIRNKNTRDN
+298 KEMEAIKNNNAREN
-312 MYLSWMYSNS
+312 MYLSWRYSNS
-322 TPDSKGRPVMNGT
+322 TPDSKGRPVVNGGQDIT
-335 QGTYKQMPLSL
+335 KQMPLSL

-356 NKKDFIAGNNQ
+356 NKRDFIAGNNQ
-367 RYTNSVNSIRNHWL
+367 RYVNSVNSIRNHWL

-388 GKADKN
+388 SKADKN
-394 GNGVIDASEANDW
+394 GNGIIDVSESKDW
-407 KARYAKLNSAQKKA
+407 KARYDKLNPTQKKI
-421 YDSYV
+421 YDSYIN
-426 SHYKW
+426 HYKW
-431 WDAAG
+431 WDTAG

-446 GLLDETGQPTGRFT
+446 GLLDTNGQPTGRFT
-460 NALQYTATSK
+460 NALQYTTTGK
-470 YTGIKDI
+470 YTDFKDI
-477 VNNRDV
+477 VNNRNV

-496 NKEAVQTLLDVLS
+496 NKEAVNTLLDVLS
-509 NGETSRYYYPATDAT
+509 NGMSSKYYFPAKDASGNIDIT
-524 GKKVDYSKK
+524 KK
-533 GTYGNAHPVINM
+533 GTYGNSHPVINM

-556 AHAVSTGLNMTK
+556 ANSVSTGVSMTK
-568 GSASVKFQD
+568 GSISVKFQD
-577 YLKRNGVKGWVVSNS
+577 YLKKNGIKGWVVSNS
-592 GLGVAIVPNN
+592 GLGVAMVPNN

-609 ITAKVSVPKSVI
+609 ITAKVSVPKSVVEN
-621 YDFCKKYGYGVQSTI
+621 FCKKHGYNLGNVVR
-636 KNLGLRTMDVNG
+636 NLGLRTMDVNG
-648 KTGPNEDFVEIPIS
+648 NTDSNGEFVEIPIS
-662 KQVDNNRGQ
+662 KQIDNNRGQ

>member
-7 QWIKLPVRDLYD
+7 QWIQLPVRDLYD

-35 KGQQQIKD
+35 KGQQQVKE

-56 KDMDWYNQN
+56 KDMDWYNKN
-65 VIQGSRD
+65 IINGSRD
-72 LINNLYDNGED
+72 VINNLYNKGID
-83 PLRSSSGR
+83 PLRSAEGR
-91 AKISRWLNNIPTGD
+91 AAISRWINNIPTGD
-105 INKLKMGSKI
+105 VNKLKMGSKI
-115 AQEYLRNRAML
+115 AQEYLRNRAAL

-149 DTLKDGMWTRQS
+149 DTLKDGMWTRWS

-185 KDDVVSFGMPYDKI
+185 KDDVVSFGMPYDKN

-204 YTYKDLTNVAS
+204 YTYKDLINVAS

-227 NYYRHIAKQQLL
+227 NYYRYIAKQQLL
-239 NEGVKDPTN
+239 DEGVKNPTN

-272 QANEY
+272 QVNEY
-277 AKMDKQFAQQATM
+277 AKMDKQFAQQSSM
-290 QAREFQYN
+290 QARGFQHD
-298 KEIQAIRNKNTRDN
+298 KEMEAIRNRNQKEN
-312 MYLSWMYSNS
+312 MYLSWRYSNS
-322 TPDSKGRPVMNGT
+322 TPDSKGRPVIKGDQDTIN
-335 QGTYKQMPLSL
+335 QMPLSL

-356 NKKDFIAGNNQ
+356 NKRDFIAGNNQ
-367 RYTNSVNSIRNHWL
+367 RYVNSVNSIKNHWL

-388 GKADKN
+388 GRADKN
-394 GNGVIDASEANDW
+394 GDNTLDASESKDW
-407 KARYAKLNSAQKKA
+407 KNRYAKLNPTQKKI

-426 SHYKW
+426 NHYKW
-431 WDAAG
+431 WDNAG

-446 GLLDETGQPTGRFT
+446 GLLDQNGQPTGRFT
-460 NALQYTATSK
+460 NALQYTATGK

-477 VNNRDV
+477 VNNRNI

-496 NKEAVQTLLDVLS
+496 NKEAVNTLLDVLS
-509 NGETSRYYYPATDAT
+509 NGTSSKYYFPAKDAN
-524 GKKVDYSKK
+524 GNVDITKK
-533 GTYGNAHPVINM
+533 GTYGNAHPVVNM
-545 SDRGVWFGNVR
+545 SDKGVWFGNVR
-556 AHAVSTGLNMTK
+556 ANAVSTGVNMTK
-568 GSASVKFQD
+568 GSISVKFQD
-577 YLKRNGVKGWVVSNS
+577 YLKKNGIKGWIVSNS
-592 GLGVAIVPNN
+592 GLGVAMVPNN

-609 ITAKVSVPKSVI
+609 ITAKVSVPKSVVEN
-621 YDFCKKYGYGVQSTI
+621 FCKKHGYGLGNVVR
-636 KNLGLRTMDVNG
+636 NLGLRTMDVNG
-648 KTGPNEDFVEIPIS
+648 NTDSNGEFVEIPIS
-662 KQVDNNRGQ
+662 KQIDNNRGQ

>member
-7 QWIKLPVRDLYD
+7 QWIQLPVRDLYD

-35 KGQQQIKD
+35 KGQQQLKD

-56 KDMDWYNQN
+56 KDMDWYNKN

-91 AKISRWLNNIPTGD
+91 AKISRWLNNMPTGD

-149 DTLKDGMWTRQS
+149 DTLKDGVWTRQS

-185 KDDVVSFGMPYDKI
+185 KDDVVSFGMPYDKR

-215 KNTPGWVGSPIA
+215 KNTPGWIGSPIA

-290 QAREFQYN
+290 QARGFQHD
-298 KEIQAIRNKNTRDN
+298 KEMEAIRNKNTRDN
-312 MYLSWMYSNS
+312 MYLSWRYSNS
-322 TPDSKGRPVMNGT
+322 TPDSKGRPVMNGSQDT
-335 QGTYKQMPLSL
+335 AKQMPLSL

-356 NKKDFIAGNNQ
+356 NKRDFIAGNNQ

-407 KARYAKLNSAQKKA
+407 KARYAKLNPAQKKA

-509 NGETSRYYYPATDAT
+509 NGKTSRYYNPATDAT
-524 GKKVDYSKK
+524 GKKADYSKK
-533 GTYGNAHPVINM
+533 GTYGNAYPVINM
-545 SDRGVWFGNVR
+545 SDRGVWFGNIR
-556 AHAVSTGLNMTK
+556 AHAVSTGLNMTN
-568 GSASVKFQD
+568 GSASVKFQN

-592 GLGVAIVPNN
+592 GLGVAMVPNN

-621 YDFCKKYGYGVQSTI
+621 DDFCKKYGYGVWSTI

-648 KTGPNEDFVEIPIS
+648 NTDPNGGFVEIPIS

>member
-7 QWIKLPVRDLYD
+7 QWIQLPVRDLYD

-56 KDMDWYNQN
+56 KDMDWYNKN

-91 AKISRWLNNIPTGD
+91 AKISRWLNNMPTGD

-149 DTLKDGMWTRQS
+149 DTLKDGVWTRQS

-185 KDDVVSFGMPYDKI
+185 KDEVVSFGMPYDKM

-215 KNTPGWVGSPIA
+215 KNTPGWIGSPIA
-227 NYYRHIAKQQLL
+227 DYYRHIAKQQLL

-277 AKMDKQFAQQATM
+277 AKMDKQFAQQSAM
-290 QAREFQYN
+290 QTRQFQQE
-298 KEIQAIRNKNTRDN
+298 KEMEGIRNQHAKEN
-312 MYLSWMYSNS
+312 MYLSWKYSNS
-322 TPDSKGRPVMNGT
+322 TPDSKGRPVMNGSQDT
-335 QGTYKQMPLSL
+335 TKQMPLSL

-356 NKKDFIAGNNQ
+356 NKRDFIAGNNQ

-407 KARYAKLNSAQKKA
+407 KVRYAKLNPAQKKA

-509 NGETSRYYYPATDAT
+509 NGKTSRYYHQATDAT
-524 GKKVDYSKK
+524 GKKADYSKK
-533 GTYGNAHPVINM
+533 GTYGNAYPVINM
-545 SDRGVWFGNVR
+545 SDRGVWFGNIR
-556 AHAVSTGLNMTK
+556 AHAVSTGLNMTN
-568 GSASVKFQD
+568 GSASVKFQN
-577 YLKRNGVKGWVVSNS
+577 YLKKNGIKGWVVSNS
-592 GLGVAIVPNN
+592 GLGVAMVPNN

-621 YDFCKKYGYGVQSTI
+621 DDFCKKYGYGVWSTI

-648 KTGPNEDFVEIPIS
+648 NTDPNGGFVEIPIS

>member
-7 QWIKLPVRDLYD
+7 QWIQLPVRDLYD

-35 KGQQQIKD
+35 KGQQQVKD

-56 KDMDWYNQN
+56 KDMDWYNKN
-65 VIQGSRD
+65 VINGSKD
-72 LINNLYDNGED
+72 VINSLYDKGID
-83 PLRSSSGR
+83 PLRSAEGR
-91 AKISRWLNNIPTGD
+91 AAISRFVNNIPTGD

-137 KYVNGGKSIENW
+137 KYVNGGKSIEDW
-149 DTLKDGMWTRQS
+149 DTLKDGVWTRQS

-185 KDDVVSFGMPYDKI
+185 KDDVASFGMPYDKN

-215 KNTPGWVGSPIA
+215 KNTPGWIGSPIA

-264 EWMVNPIK
+264 EWIVNPIK
-272 QANEY
+272 QVNEY
-277 AKMDKQFAQQATM
+277 AKMDKQFAQQASM
-290 QAREFQYN
+290 QARGFQHD
-298 KEIQAIRNKNTRDN
+298 KEMEAIRNRNAKEN
-312 MYLSWMYSNS
+312 MYLSWRYSNS
-322 TPDSKGRPVMNGT
+322 TPDSKGRPVINGGQDT
-335 QGTYKQMPLSL
+335 TKQMPLSL

-356 NKKDFIAGNNQ
+356 NKRDFIAGNNQ
-367 RYTNSVNSIRNHWL
+367 RYVNSVNSIRNHWL
-381 GKAYSIL
+381 GKAYNIL

-394 GNGVIDASEANDW
+394 NNGVIDASESKDW
-407 KARYAKLNSAQKKA
+407 KDRYAKLNPTQKKI
-421 YDSYV
+421 YDSYI

-431 WDAAG
+431 WDSAS

-460 NALQYTATSK
+460 NALQYTATGK
-470 YTGIKDI
+470 YAGVKDV
-477 VNNRDV
+477 VNNRDI
-483 INSKYYSSVAEPR
+483 INSKYYGSVAEPR
-496 NKEAVQTLLDVLS
+496 NKEAAKTLLDVLS
-509 NGETSRYYYPATDAT
+509 NGTTSKYYFPAKDAS
-524 GKKVDYSKK
+524 GNVDLTKK
-533 GTYGNAHPVINM
+533 GTYGNAHPVVNM
-545 SDRGVWFGNVR
+545 SDRGVWLGNVR
-556 AHAVSTGLNMTK
+556 ANAVSTGLNMTK
-568 GSASVKFQD
+568 GSISVKFQD
-577 YLKRNGVKGWVVSNS
+577 YLKKNGVKGWVVSNS
-592 GLGVAIVPNN
+592 GLGVAMVPNN

-609 ITAKVSVPKSVI
+609 ITAKVSVPKSVVEN
-621 YDFCKKYGYGVQSTI
+621 FCKKHGYTLGNAVR
-636 KNLGLRTMDVNG
+636 KLGLRTMDVNG
-648 KTGPNEDFVEIPIS
+648 NTDRKGEFVEIPIS

>member
-7 QWIKLPVRDLYD
+7 QWIQLPVRDLYD

-35 KGQQQIKD
+35 KGQQQVKD

-56 KDMDWYNQN
+56 KDMDWYNKN
-65 VIQGSRD
+65 VINGSKD
-72 LINNLYDNGED
+72 VINSLYDKGID
-83 PLRSSSGR
+83 PLRSAEGR
-91 AKISRWLNNIPTGD
+91 AAISRFVNNIPTGD

-137 KYVNGGKSIENW
+137 KYVNGGKSIEDW
-149 DTLKDGMWTRQS
+149 DTLKDGVWTRQS

-185 KDDVVSFGMPYDKI
+185 KDDVVGFGMPYDKN

-215 KNTPGWVGSPIA
+215 KNTPGWIGSPIA

-264 EWMVNPIK
+264 EWIVNPIK
-272 QANEY
+272 QVNEY
-277 AKMDKQFAQQATM
+277 AKMDKQFAQQASM
-290 QAREFQYN
+290 QARGFQHD
-298 KEIQAIRNKNTRDN
+298 KEMEAIRNRNAKEN
-312 MYLSWMYSNS
+312 MYLSWRYSNS
-322 TPDSKGRPVMNGT
+322 TPDSKGRPVINGGQDT
-335 QGTYKQMPLSL
+335 TKQMPLSL

-356 NKKDFIAGNNQ
+356 NKRDFIAGNNQ
-367 RYTNSVNSIRNHWL
+367 RYVNSVNSIRNHWL
-381 GKAYSIL
+381 GKAYNIL

-394 GNGVIDASEANDW
+394 NNGVIDASESKDW
-407 KARYAKLNSAQKKA
+407 KDRYAKLNPTQKKI
-421 YDSYV
+421 YDSYI

-431 WDAAG
+431 WDSAS

-460 NALQYTATSK
+460 NALQYTATGK
-470 YTGIKDI
+470 YAGIKDV
-477 VNNRDV
+477 VNNRDI
-483 INSKYYSSVAEPR
+483 INSKYYGSVAEPR
-496 NKEAVQTLLDVLS
+496 NKEAAKTLLDVLS
-509 NGETSRYYYPATDAT
+509 NGTTSKYYFPAKDAS
-524 GKKVDYSKK
+524 GNVDLTKK
-533 GTYGNAHPVINM
+533 GTYGNAHPVVNM
-545 SDRGVWFGNVR
+545 SDRGVWLGNVR
-556 AHAVSTGLNMTK
+556 ANAVSTGLNMTK
-568 GSASVKFQD
+568 GSISVKFQD
-577 YLKRNGVKGWVVSNS
+577 YLKKNGVKGWVVSNS
-592 GLGVAIVPNN
+592 GLGVAMVPNN

-609 ITAKVSVPKSVI
+609 ITAKVSVPKSVVEN
-621 YDFCKKYGYGVQSTI
+621 FCKKHGYTLGNAVR
-636 KNLGLRTMDVNG
+636 KLGLRTMDVNG
-648 KTGPNEDFVEIPIS
+648 NTDRNGEFVEIPIS

>member
-7 QWIKLPVRDLYD
+7 QWIQLPVRDLYD

-35 KGQQQIKD
+35 KGQQQVKD

-56 KDMDWYNQN
+56 KDMDWYNKN
-65 VIQGSRD
+65 VINGSKD
-72 LINNLYDNGED
+72 VINSLYDKGID
-83 PLRSSSGR
+83 PLRSAEGR
-91 AKISRWLNNIPTGD
+91 AAISRFVNNIPTGD

-137 KYVNGGKSIENW
+137 KYVNGGKSIEDW
-149 DTLKDGMWTRQS
+149 DTLKDGVWTRQS

-185 KDDVVSFGMPYDKI
+185 KDDVVGFGMPYDKN

-215 KNTPGWVGSPIA
+215 KNTPGWIGSPIA

-264 EWMVNPIK
+264 EWIVNPIK
-272 QANEY
+272 QVNEY
-277 AKMDKQFAQQATM
+277 AKMDKQFAQQVSM
-290 QAREFQYN
+290 QARGFQHD
-298 KEIQAIRNKNTRDN
+298 KEMEAIRNRNAKEN
-312 MYLSWMYSNS
+312 MYLSWRYSNS
-322 TPDSKGRPVMNGT
+322 TPDSKGRPVINGGQDT
-335 QGTYKQMPLSL
+335 TKQMPLSL

-356 NKKDFIAGNNQ
+356 NKRDFIAGNNQ
-367 RYTNSVNSIRNHWL
+367 RYVNSVNSIRNHWL
-381 GKAYSIL
+381 GKAYNIL

-394 GNGVIDASEANDW
+394 NNGVIDASESKDW
-407 KARYAKLNSAQKKA
+407 KDRYAKLNPTQKKI
-421 YDSYV
+421 YDSYI

-431 WDAAG
+431 WDSAS

-460 NALQYTATSK
+460 NALQYTATGK
-470 YTGIKDI
+470 YAGIKDV
-477 VNNRDV
+477 VNNRDI
-483 INSKYYSSVAEPR
+483 INSKYYGSVAEPR
-496 NKEAVQTLLDVLS
+496 NKEAAKTLLDVLS
-509 NGETSRYYYPATDAT
+509 NGTTSKYYFPAKDAS
-524 GKKVDYSKK
+524 GNVDLTKK
-533 GTYGNAHPVINM
+533 GTYGNAHPVVNM
-545 SDRGVWFGNVR
+545 SDRGVWLGNVR
-556 AHAVSTGLNMTK
+556 ANAVSTGLNMTK
-568 GSASVKFQD
+568 GSISVKFQD
-577 YLKRNGVKGWVVSNS
+577 YLKKNGIKGWVVSNS
-592 GLGVAIVPNN
+592 GLGVAMVPNN

-609 ITAKVSVPKSVI
+609 ITAKVSVPKSVVEN
-621 YDFCKKYGYGVQSTI
+621 FCKKHGYTLGNAVR
-636 KNLGLRTMDVNG
+636 KLGLRTMDVNG
-648 KTGPNEDFVEIPIS
+648 NTDRNGEFVEIPIS

>member
-7 QWIKLPVRDLYD
+7 QWIQLPVRDLYD

-35 KGQQQIKD
+35 KGQQQVKD

-56 KDMDWYNQN
+56 KDMDWYNKN
-65 VIQGSRD
+65 VINGSKD
-72 LINNLYDNGED
+72 VINSLYDKGID
-83 PLRSSSGR
+83 PLRSAEGR
-91 AKISRWLNNIPTGD
+91 AAISRFVNNIPTGD

-137 KYVNGGKSIENW
+137 KYVNGGKSIEDW
-149 DTLKDGMWTRQS
+149 DTLKDGVWTRQS

-185 KDDVVSFGMPYDKI
+185 KDDVIGFGMPYDKN

-215 KNTPGWVGSPIA
+215 KNTPGWIGSPIA

-264 EWMVNPIK
+264 EWIVNPIK
-272 QANEY
+272 QVNEY
-277 AKMDKQFAQQATM
+277 AKMDKQFAQQASM
-290 QAREFQYN
+290 QARGFQHD
-298 KEIQAIRNKNTRDN
+298 KEMEAIRNRNAKEN
-312 MYLSWMYSNS
+312 MYLSWRYSNS
-322 TPDSKGRPVMNGT
+322 TPDSKGRPVINGGQDT
-335 QGTYKQMPLSL
+335 TKQMPLSL

-356 NKKDFIAGNNQ
+356 NKRDFIAGNNQ
-367 RYTNSVNSIRNHWL
+367 RYVNSVNSIRNHWL
-381 GKAYSIL
+381 GKAYNIL

-394 GNGVIDASEANDW
+394 NNGVIDASESKDW
-407 KARYAKLNSAQKKA
+407 KDRYAKLNPTQKKI
-421 YDSYV
+421 YDSYI

-431 WDAAG
+431 WDSAS

-460 NALQYTATSK
+460 NALQYTATGK
-470 YTGIKDI
+470 YAGVKDV
-477 VNNRDV
+477 VNNRDI
-483 INSKYYSSVAEPR
+483 INSKYYGSVAEPR
-496 NKEAVQTLLDVLS
+496 NKEAAKTLLDVLS
-509 NGETSRYYYPATDAT
+509 NGTTSKYYFPAKDAS
-524 GKKVDYSKK
+524 GNVDLTKK
-533 GTYGNAHPVINM
+533 GTYGNAHPVVNM
-545 SDRGVWFGNVR
+545 SDRGVWLGNVR
-556 AHAVSTGLNMTK
+556 ANAVSTGLNMTK
-568 GSASVKFQD
+568 GSISVKFQD
-577 YLKRNGVKGWVVSNS
+577 YLKKNGVKGWVVSNS
-592 GLGVAIVPNN
+592 GLGVAMVPNN

-609 ITAKVSVPKSVI
+609 ITAKVSVPKSVVEN
-621 YDFCKKYGYGVQSTI
+621 FCKKHGYTLGNAVR
-636 KNLGLRTMDVNG
+636 KLGLRTMDVNG
-648 KTGPNEDFVEIPIS
+648 NTDRNGEFVEIPIS

>member
-7 QWIKLPVRDLYD
+7 QWIQLPVRDLYD

-91 AKISRWLNNIPTGD
+91 AKISRWLNNMPTGD

-149 DTLKDGMWTRQS
+149 DTLKDGVWTRQS

-178 RTPHALT
+178 RTPHVLT
-185 KDDVVSFGMPYDKI
+185 KDDVVSFGMPYDKM

-277 AKMDKQFAQQATM
+277 AKMDKQFAQQSAM
-290 QAREFQYN
+290 QARQFQQE
-298 KEIQAIRNKNTRDN
+298 KEMEGIRNQHAKEN
-312 MYLSWMYSNS
+312 MYLSWKYSNS
-322 TPDSKGRPVMNGT
+322 TPDSKGRPVLNGT
-335 QGTYKQMPLSL
+335 QDTSKQMPLSL

-356 NKKDFIAGNNQ
+356 NKRDFIAGNNQ

-407 KARYAKLNSAQKKA
+407 KARYAKLNPAQKKA

-460 NALQYTATSK
+460 NALQYTATGK
-470 YTGIKDI
+470 YAGIKDI

-496 NKEAVQTLLDVLS
+496 NKEAVQTILDVLS
-509 NGETSRYYYPATDAT
+509 NGKTSKYYHPATDAT
-524 GKKVDYSKK
+524 GKEDLSKK
-533 GTYGNAHPVINM
+533 GTYGNAYPVINM

-568 GSASVKFQD
+568 GSVSVKFQD
-577 YLKRNGVKGWVVSNS
+577 YLKRNGIKGWVVSNS
-592 GLGVAIVPNN
+592 GLGVAMVPNS

-609 ITAKVSVPKSVI
+609 ITAKVSVPKSVVEN
-621 YDFCKKYGYGVQSTI
+621 FCKKYGYNFGTVV
-636 KNLGLRTMDVNG
+636 KNLGLRNMDVNG
-648 KTGPNEDFVEIPIS
+648 NTKNGGDYVEIPIS
-662 KQVDNNRGQ
+662 KQIDNNRGQ

-688 EAAGRELQQQYQSS
+688 EAADRELQQQYQSS

>member
-7 QWIKLPVRDLYD
+7 QWIQLPVRDLYD

-35 KGQQQIKD
+35 KGQQQIKE

-56 KDMDWYNQN
+56 KDMDWYNKN
-65 VIQGSRD
+65 IIQGSRD

-115 AQEYLRNRAML
+115 AQEYLKNRAML

-137 KYVNGGKSIENW
+137 KYINGGKSIENW

-185 KDDVVSFGMPYDKI
+185 KDDVIGFGMPYDKN

-215 KNTPGWVGSPIA
+215 KNTPGWIGSPIA

-239 NEGVKDPTN
+239 NEGIKSPTN

-264 EWMVNPIK
+264 EWIVNPIK
-272 QANEY
+272 QVNEY
-277 AKMDKQFAQQATM
+277 AKMDKQFAQQSAM
-290 QAREFQYN
+290 QTRGFQHDKEMEAIKNNNARE
-298 KEIQAIRNKNTRDN
+298 N
-312 MYLSWMYSNS
+312 MYLSWRYSNS
-322 TPDSKGRPVMNGT
+322 TPDSKGRPVVNGGQDT
-335 QGTYKQMPLSL
+335 TKQMPLSL

-356 NKKDFIAGNNQ
+356 NKRDFIAGNNQ
-367 RYTNSVNSIRNHWL
+367 RYVNSVNSIKNHWL

-394 GNGVIDASEANDW
+394 GNGIIDVSESKDW
-407 KARYAKLNSAQKKA
+407 KARYDKLNPNQKKI
-421 YDSYV
+421 YDSYID
-426 SHYKW
+426 HYKW
-431 WDAAG
+431 WDTAG

-446 GLLDETGQPTGRFT
+446 GLLDTNGQPTGRFT
-460 NALQYTATSK
+460 NALQYTATGK
-470 YTGIKDI
+470 YTDFKDI
-477 VNNRDV
+477 VNNRNV

-496 NKEAVQTLLDVLS
+496 NKEAVNTLLDVLS
-509 NGETSRYYYPATDAT
+509 NGMSSKYYFPAKDASGNIDIT
-524 GKKVDYSKK
+524 KK
-533 GTYGNAHPVINM
+533 GTYGNSHPVINM

-556 AHAVSTGLNMTK
+556 ANSVSTGVSMTK
-568 GSASVKFQD
+568 GSISVKFQD
-577 YLKRNGVKGWVVSNS
+577 YLKKNGIKGWVVSNS
-592 GLGVAIVPNN
+592 GLGVAMVPNN

-609 ITAKVSVPKSVI
+609 ITAKVSVPKSVVEN
-621 YDFCKKYGYGVQSTI
+621 FCKKHGYNLGNVVR
-636 KNLGLRTMDVNG
+636 NLGLRTMDVNG
-648 KTGPNEDFVEIPIS
+648 NTDSNGEFVEIPIS
-662 KQVDNNRGQ
+662 KQIDNNRGQ

>member
-7 QWIKLPVRDLYD
+7 QWIQLPVRDLYD

-35 KGQQQIKD
+35 KGQQQVKD

-56 KDMDWYNQN
+56 KDMDWYNKN
-65 VIQGSRD
+65 VINGSKD
-72 LINNLYDNGED
+72 VINSLYDKGID
-83 PLRSSSGR
+83 PLRSAEGR
-91 AKISRWLNNIPTGD
+91 AAISRFVNNIPTGD

-137 KYVNGGKSIENW
+137 KYVNGGKSIEDW
-149 DTLKDGMWTRQS
+149 DTLKDGVWTRQS

-185 KDDVVSFGMPYDKI
+185 KDDVVSFGMPYDKN

-215 KNTPGWVGSPIA
+215 KNTPGWIGSPIA

-264 EWMVNPIK
+264 EWIVNPIK
-272 QANEY
+272 QVNEY
-277 AKMDKQFAQQATM
+277 AKMDKQFAQQASM
-290 QAREFQYN
+290 QARGFQHD
-298 KEIQAIRNKNTRDN
+298 KEMEAIRNRNAKEN
-312 MYLSWMYSNS
+312 MYLSWRYSNS
-322 TPDSKGRPVMNGT
+322 TPDSKGRPVINGGQDT
-335 QGTYKQMPLSL
+335 TKQMPLSL

-356 NKKDFIAGNNQ
+356 NKRDFIAGNNQ
-367 RYTNSVNSIRNHWL
+367 RYVNSVNSIRNHWL
-381 GKAYSIL
+381 GKAYNIL

-394 GNGVIDASEANDW
+394 NNGVIDASESKDW
-407 KARYAKLNSAQKKA
+407 KDRYAKLNPTQKKI
-421 YDSYV
+421 YDSYI

-431 WDAAG
+431 WDSAS

-460 NALQYTATSK
+460 NALQYTATGK
-470 YTGIKDI
+470 YAGVKDV
-477 VNNRDV
+477 VNNRDI
-483 INSKYYSSVAEPR
+483 INSKYYGSVAEPR
-496 NKEAVQTLLDVLS
+496 NKEAAKTLLDVLS
-509 NGETSRYYYPATDAT
+509 NGTTSKYYLPAKDAS
-524 GKKVDYSKK
+524 GNVDLTKK
-533 GTYGNAHPVINM
+533 GTYGNAHPVVNM
-545 SDRGVWFGNVR
+545 SDRGVWLGNVR
-556 AHAVSTGLNMTK
+556 ANAVSTGLNMTK
-568 GSASVKFQD
+568 GSISVKFQD
-577 YLKRNGVKGWVVSNS
+577 YLKKNGIKGWVVSNS
-592 GLGVAIVPNN
+592 GLGVAMVPNN

-609 ITAKVSVPKSVI
+609 ITAKVSVPKSVVEN
-621 YDFCKKYGYGVQSTI
+621 FCKKHGYTLGNAVR
-636 KNLGLRTMDVNG
+636 KLGLRTMDVNG
-648 KTGPNEDFVEIPIS
+648 NTDRNGEFVEIPIS

>member
-7 QWIKLPVRDLYD
+7 QWIQLPVRDLYD

-35 KGQQQIKD
+35 KGQQQVKD

-56 KDMDWYNQN
+56 KDMDWYNKN
-65 VIQGSRD
+65 VINGSKD
-72 LINNLYDNGED
+72 VINSLYDKGID
-83 PLRSSSGR
+83 PLRSAEGR
-91 AKISRWLNNIPTGD
+91 AAISRFVNNIPTGD

-137 KYVNGGKSIENW
+137 KYVNGGKSIEDW
-149 DTLKDGMWTRQS
+149 DTLKDGVWTRQS

-185 KDDVVSFGMPYDKI
+185 KDDVASFGMPYDKN

-215 KNTPGWVGSPIA
+215 KNTPGWIGSPIA

-264 EWMVNPIK
+264 EWIVNPIK
-272 QANEY
+272 QVNEY
-277 AKMDKQFAQQATM
+277 AKMDKQFAQQASM
-290 QAREFQYN
+290 QARGFQHD
-298 KEIQAIRNKNTRDN
+298 KEMEAIRNRNAKEN
-312 MYLSWMYSNS
+312 MYLSWRYSNS
-322 TPDSKGRPVMNGT
+322 TPDSKGRPVINGGQDT
-335 QGTYKQMPLSL
+335 TKQMPLSL

-356 NKKDFIAGNNQ
+356 NKRDFIAGNNQ
-367 RYTNSVNSIRNHWL
+367 RYVNSVNSIRNHWL
-381 GKAYSIL
+381 GKAYNIL

-394 GNGVIDASEANDW
+394 NNGVIDASESKDW
-407 KARYAKLNSAQKKA
+407 KDRYAKLNPTQKKI
-421 YDSYV
+421 YDSYI

-431 WDAAG
+431 WDSAS

-460 NALQYTATSK
+460 NALQYTATGK
-470 YTGIKDI
+470 YAGVKDV
-477 VNNRDV
+477 VNNRDI
-483 INSKYYSSVAEPR
+483 INSKYYGSVAEPR
-496 NKEAVQTLLDVLS
+496 NKEAAKTLLDVLS
-509 NGETSRYYYPATDAT
+509 NGTTSKYYFPAKDAS
-524 GKKVDYSKK
+524 GNVDLTKK
-533 GTYGNAHPVINM
+533 GTYGNAHPVVNM
-545 SDRGVWFGNVR
+545 SDRGVWLGNVR
-556 AHAVSTGLNMTK
+556 ANAVSTGLNMTK
-568 GSASVKFQD
+568 GSISVKFQD
-577 YLKRNGVKGWVVSNS
+577 YLKKNGIKGWVVSNS
-592 GLGVAIVPNN
+592 GLGVAMVPNN

-609 ITAKVSVPKSVI
+609 ITAKVSVPKSVVEN
-621 YDFCKKYGYGVQSTI
+621 FCKKHGYTLGNAVR
-636 KNLGLRTMDVNG
+636 KLGLRTMDVNG
-648 KTGPNEDFVEIPIS
+648 NTDRNGEFVEIPIS

>member
-7 QWIKLPVRDLYD
+7 QWIQLPVRDLYD

-35 KGQQQIKD
+35 KGQQQVKD

-56 KDMDWYNQN
+56 KDMDWYNKN
-65 VIQGSRD
+65 VINGSKD
-72 LINNLYDNGED
+72 VINSLYDKGID
-83 PLRSSSGR
+83 PLRSAEGR
-91 AKISRWLNNIPTGD
+91 AAISRFVNNIPTGD
-105 INKLKMGSKI
+105 INKLKIGSKI

-137 KYVNGGKSIENW
+137 KYVNGGKSIEDW
-149 DTLKDGMWTRQS
+149 DTLKDGVWTRQS

-185 KDDVVSFGMPYDKI
+185 KDDVVGFGMPYDKN

-215 KNTPGWVGSPIA
+215 KNTPGWIGSPIA

-264 EWMVNPIK
+264 EWIVNPIK
-272 QANEY
+272 QVNEY
-277 AKMDKQFAQQATM
+277 AKMDRQFAQQSAM
-290 QAREFQYN
+290 QARGFQHD
-298 KEIQAIRNKNTRDN
+298 KEMEAIRNNNAREN
-312 MYLSWMYSNS
+312 MYLSWKYSNS
-322 TPDSKGRPVMNGT
+322 TPDSKGRPVVNNG
-335 QGTYKQMPLSL
+335 QDAAKQMPLSL

-356 NKKDFIAGNNQ
+356 NKRDFIAGNNQ
-367 RYTNSVNSIRNHWL
+367 RYVNSVNSIRNHWL
-381 GKAYSIL
+381 GKAYNIL

-394 GNGVIDASEANDW
+394 NNGVIDASESKDW
-407 KARYAKLNSAQKKA
+407 KDRYAKLNPTQKKI
-421 YDSYV
+421 YDSYI

-431 WDAAG
+431 WDSAS

-460 NALQYTATSK
+460 NALQYTATGK
-470 YTGIKDI
+470 YAGVKDV
-477 VNNRDV
+477 VNNRDI
-483 INSKYYSSVAEPR
+483 INSKYYGSVAEPR
-496 NKEAVQTLLDVLS
+496 NKEAAKTLLDVLS
-509 NGETSRYYYPATDAT
+509 NGTTSKYYFPAKDAS
-524 GKKVDYSKK
+524 GNVDLTKK
-533 GTYGNAHPVINM
+533 GTYGNAHPVVNM
-545 SDRGVWFGNVR
+545 SDRGVWLGNVR
-556 AHAVSTGLNMTK
+556 ANAVSTGLNMTK
-568 GSASVKFQD
+568 GSISVKFQD
-577 YLKRNGVKGWVVSNS
+577 YLKKNGVKGWVVSNS
-592 GLGVAIVPNN
+592 GLGVAMVPNN

-609 ITAKVSVPKSVI
+609 ITAKVSVPKSVVEN
-621 YDFCKKYGYGVQSTI
+621 FCKKHGYTLGNAVR
-636 KNLGLRTMDVNG
+636 KLGLRTMDVNG
-648 KTGPNEDFVEIPIS
+648 NTDRNGEFVEIPIS

>member
-7 QWIKLPVRDLYD
+7 QWIQLPVRDLYD

-35 KGQQQIKD
+35 KGQQQLKD

-56 KDMDWYNQN
+56 KDMDWYNKN

-91 AKISRWLNNIPTGD
+91 AKISRWLNNMPTGD

-149 DTLKDGMWTRQS
+149 DTLKDGVWTRQS

-185 KDDVVSFGMPYDKI
+185 KDDVVSFGMPYDKR

-290 QAREFQYN
+290 QARGFQHD
-298 KEIQAIRNKNTRDN
+298 KEMEAIRNKNARDN
-312 MYLSWMYSNS
+312 MYLSWRYSNS
-322 TPDSKGRPVMNGT
+322 TPDSKGRPVMNGSQDT
-335 QGTYKQMPLSL
+335 TKQMPLSL

-356 NKKDFIAGNNQ
+356 NKRDFIAGNNQ

-407 KARYAKLNSAQKKA
+407 KARYAKLNPAQKKA

-509 NGETSRYYYPATDAT
+509 NGKTSRYYFDDKDNT
-524 GKKVDYSKK
+524 KK

-545 SDRGVWFGNVR
+545 SDRGVWLGNVR
-556 AHAVSTGLNMTK
+556 AHSVSTGLNMTK

-577 YLKRNGVKGWVVSNS
+577 YLKRNGIKGWVVSNS
-592 GLGVAIVPNN
+592 GLGVAMVPNN

-621 YDFCKKYGYGVQSTI
+621 DDFCKKYGYGVWSTI

-648 KTGPNEDFVEIPIS
+648 NTDPNGGFVEIPIS

>member
-7 QWIKLPVRDLYD
+7 QWIQLPVRDLYD

-35 KGQQQIKD
+35 KGQQQVKD

-56 KDMDWYNQN
+56 KDMDWYNKN
-65 VIQGSRD
+65 VINGSKD
-72 LINNLYDNGED
+72 VINSLYDKGID
-83 PLRSSSGR
+83 PLRSAEGR
-91 AKISRWLNNIPTGD
+91 AAISRFVNNIPTGD

-137 KYVNGGKSIENW
+137 KYVNGGKSIEDW
-149 DTLKDGMWTRQS
+149 DTLKDGVWTRQS

-185 KDDVVSFGMPYDKI
+185 KDDVVGFGMPYDKN

-215 KNTPGWVGSPIA
+215 KNTPGWIGSPIA

-264 EWMVNPIK
+264 EWIVNPIK
-272 QANEY
+272 QVNEY
-277 AKMDKQFAQQATM
+277 AKMDKQFAQQASI
-290 QAREFQYN
+290 QARGFQHD
-298 KEIQAIRNKNTRDN
+298 KEMEAIRNRNAKEN
-312 MYLSWMYSNS
+312 MYLSWRYSNS
-322 TPDSKGRPVMNGT
+322 TPDSKGRPVINGGQDT
-335 QGTYKQMPLSL
+335 TKQMPLSL

-356 NKKDFIAGNNQ
+356 NKRDFIAGNNQ
-367 RYTNSVNSIRNHWL
+367 RYVNSVNSIRNHWL
-381 GKAYSIL
+381 GKAYNIL

-394 GNGVIDASEANDW
+394 NNGVIDASESKDW
-407 KARYAKLNSAQKKA
+407 KDRYAKLNPTQKKI
-421 YDSYV
+421 YDSYI

-431 WDAAG
+431 WDSAS

-460 NALQYTATSK
+460 NALQYTATGK
-470 YTGIKDI
+470 YAGVKDV
-477 VNNRDV
+477 VNNRDI
-483 INSKYYSSVAEPR
+483 INSKYYGSVAEPR
-496 NKEAVQTLLDVLS
+496 NKEAAKTLLDVLS
-509 NGETSRYYYPATDAT
+509 NGTTSKYYFPAKDAS
-524 GKKVDYSKK
+524 GNVDLTKK
-533 GTYGNAHPVINM
+533 GTYGNAHPVVNM
-545 SDRGVWFGNVR
+545 SDRGVWLGNVR
-556 AHAVSTGLNMTK
+556 ANAVSTGLNMTK
-568 GSASVKFQD
+568 GSISVKFQD
-577 YLKRNGVKGWVVSNS
+577 YLKKNGIKGWVVSNS
-592 GLGVAIVPNN
+592 GLGVAMVPNN

-609 ITAKVSVPKSVI
+609 ITAKVSVPKSVVEN
-621 YDFCKKYGYGVQSTI
+621 FCKKHGYTLGNAVR
-636 KNLGLRTMDVNG
+636 KLGLRTMDVNG
-648 KTGPNEDFVEIPIS
+648 NTDRNGEFVEIPIS

>member
-7 QWIKLPVRDLYD
+7 QWIQLPVRDLYD

-35 KGQQQIKD
+35 KGQQQVKD

-56 KDMDWYNQN
+56 KDMDWYNKN
-65 VIQGSRD
+65 VINGSKD
-72 LINNLYDNGED
+72 VINSLYDKGID
-83 PLRSSSGR
+83 PLRSAEGR
-91 AKISRWLNNIPTGD
+91 AAISRFVNNIPTGD

-137 KYVNGGKSIENW
+137 KYINGGKSIEDW
-149 DTLKDGMWTRQS
+149 DTLKDGVWTRQS

-185 KDDVVSFGMPYDKI
+185 KDDVASFGMPYDKN

-215 KNTPGWVGSPIA
+215 KNTPGWIGSPIA

-264 EWMVNPIK
+264 EWIVNPIK
-272 QANEY
+272 QVNEY
-277 AKMDKQFAQQATM
+277 AKMDKQFAQQASM
-290 QAREFQYN
+290 QARGFQHD
-298 KEIQAIRNKNTRDN
+298 KEMEAIRNRNAKEN
-312 MYLSWMYSNS
+312 MYLSWRYSNS
-322 TPDSKGRPVMNGT
+322 TPDSKGRPVINGGQDT
-335 QGTYKQMPLSL
+335 TKQMPLSL

-356 NKKDFIAGNNQ
+356 NKRDFIAGNNQ
-367 RYTNSVNSIRNHWL
+367 RYVNSVNSIRNHWL
-381 GKAYSIL
+381 GKAYNIL

-394 GNGVIDASEANDW
+394 NNGVIDASESKDW
-407 KARYAKLNSAQKKA
+407 KDRYAKLNPTQKKI
-421 YDSYV
+421 YDSYI

-431 WDAAG
+431 WDSAS

-460 NALQYTATSK
+460 NALQYTATGK
-470 YTGIKDI
+470 YAGVKDV
-477 VNNRDV
+477 VNNRDI
-483 INSKYYSSVAEPR
+483 INSKYYGSVAEPR
-496 NKEAVQTLLDVLS
+496 NKEAAKTLLDVLS
-509 NGETSRYYYPATDAT
+509 NGTTSKYYFPAKDAS
-524 GKKVDYSKK
+524 GNVDLTKK
-533 GTYGNAHPVINM
+533 GTYGNAHPVVNM
-545 SDRGVWFGNVR
+545 SDRGVWLGNVR
-556 AHAVSTGLNMTK
+556 ANAVSTGLNMTK
-568 GSASVKFQD
+568 GSISVKFQD
-577 YLKRNGVKGWVVSNS
+577 YLKKNGIKGWVVSNS
-592 GLGVAIVPNN
+592 GLGVAMVPNN

-609 ITAKVSVPKSVI
+609 ITAKVSVPKSVVEN
-621 YDFCKKYGYGVQSTI
+621 FCKKHGYTLGNAVR
-636 KNLGLRTMDVNG
+636 KLGLRTMDVNG
-648 KTGPNEDFVEIPIS
+648 NTDRNGEFVEIPIS

>member
-7 QWIKLPVRDLYD
+7 QWIQLPVRDLYD

-35 KGQQQIKD
+35 KGQQQIKE

-56 KDMDWYNQN
+56 KDMDWYNKN
-65 VIQGSRD
+65 VINGSRD
-72 LINNLYDNGED
+72 IINGLYDKGID
-83 PLRSSSGR
+83 PLRSAEGR
-91 AKISRWLNNIPTGD
+91 AAISRWINNIPTGD

-115 AQEYLRNRAML
+115 AQEYLRNRAAL

-137 KYVNGGKSIENW
+137 KFVNGGKSIENW
-149 DTLKDGMWTRQS
+149 DTLKDGMWNRQS

-185 KDDVVSFGMPYDKI
+185 KDDVISFGMPYDKN

-215 KNTPGWVGSPIA
+215 KNTPGWIGSPIA

-239 NEGVKDPTN
+239 DDGVKNPTN

-272 QANEY
+272 QVNEY
-277 AKMDKQFAQQATM
+277 AKMDKQFAQQSAM
-290 QAREFQYN
+290 QARGFQHD
-298 KEIQAIRNKNTRDN
+298 KEMEAIRNRNQKEN
-312 MYLSWMYSNS
+312 MYLSWRYSNS
-322 TPDSKGRPVMNGT
+322 TPDSKGRPVIKGDQDTIN
-335 QGTYKQMPLSL
+335 QMPLSL

-356 NKKDFIAGNNQ
+356 NKRDFIAGNNQ
-367 RYTNSVNSIRNHWL
+367 RYVNSVNSIKNHWL

-388 GKADKN
+388 GRADKN
-394 GNGVIDASEANDW
+394 GDNTLDASESKDW
-407 KARYAKLNSAQKKA
+407 KNRYAKLNPTQKKI

-426 SHYKW
+426 NHYKW
-431 WDAAG
+431 WDNAG

-446 GLLDETGQPTGRFT
+446 GLLDQSGQPTGRFT
-460 NALQYTATSK
+460 NALQYTATGK

-477 VNNRDV
+477 VNNRNI

-496 NKEAVQTLLDVLS
+496 NKEAINTLLDVLS
-509 NGETSRYYYPATDAT
+509 NGMSSKYYFPAKDASGNIDIT
-524 GKKVDYSKK
+524 KK
-533 GTYGNAHPVINM
+533 GTYGNSHPVINM

-556 AHAVSTGLNMTK
+556 ANSVSTGISMTK
-568 GSASVKFQD
+568 GSISVKFQD
-577 YLKRNGVKGWVVSNS
+577 YLKKNGIKGWVVSNS
-592 GLGVAIVPNN
+592 GLGVAMVPNN

-609 ITAKVSVPKSVI
+609 ITAKVSVPKSVVEN
-621 YDFCKKYGYGVQSTI
+621 FCKKHGYNLGNVVR
-636 KNLGLRTMDVNG
+636 NLGLRTMDVNG
-648 KTGPNEDFVEIPIS
+648 NTDSNGEFVEIPIS
-662 KQVDNNRGQ
+662 KQIDNNRGQ

>member
-7 QWIKLPVRDLYD
+7 QWIQLPVRDLYD

-35 KGQQQIKD
+35 KGQQQVKE

-56 KDMDWYNQN
+56 KDMDWYNKN
-65 VIQGSRD
+65 VINGSRD
-72 LINNLYDNGED
+72 VINGLYDKGID
-83 PLRSSSGR
+83 PLRSAEGR
-91 AKISRWLNNIPTGD
+91 AAINRWINNIPTGD

-137 KYVNGGKSIENW
+137 KYVNGGKSIEDW
-149 DTLKDGMWTRQS
+149 DTLKDGVWTRQS

-185 KDDVVSFGMPYDKI
+185 KDDVVGFGMPYDKN

-215 KNTPGWVGSPIA
+215 KNTPGWIGSPIA
-227 NYYRHIAKQQLL
+227 NYYRYIAKQQLL
-239 NEGVKDPTN
+239 DEGVKNPTN

-264 EWMVNPIK
+264 EWIVNPIK
-272 QANEY
+272 SINEY
-277 AKMDKQFAQQATM
+277 AKMDKQFAQQAAM
-290 QAREFQYN
+290 QAKGFQHD
-298 KEIQAIRNKNTRDN
+298 KEMEAIRNRNAKEN
-312 MYLSWMYSNS
+312 MYLSWRYSNS
-322 TPDSKGRPVMNGT
+322 TPDSKGRPVINGGQDT
-335 QGTYKQMPLSL
+335 TKQMPLSL

-356 NKKDFIAGNNQ
+356 NKRDFIAGNNQ
-367 RYTNSVNSIRNHWL
+367 RYVNSVNSIRNHWL

-388 GKADKN
+388 GKADIN
-394 GNGVIDASEANDW
+394 SNGVIDAQESKGW
-407 KARYAKLNSAQKKA
+407 KDRYAKLDPTQKKI
-421 YDSYV
+421 YDSYIN
-426 SHYKW
+426 HYKW

-446 GLLDETGQPTGRFT
+446 GLLDEIGQPTGRFT
-460 NALQYTATSK
+460 NALQYTATGK
-470 YTGIKDI
+470 YAGIKDI
-477 VNNRDV
+477 VNNRNV

-496 NKEAVQTLLDVLS
+496 NKEAVKTLLDVLS
-509 NGETSRYYYPATDAT
+509 NGMSSKYYFPARDAEGNIDLT
-524 GKKVDYSKK
+524 KK
-533 GTYGNAHPVINM
+533 GSYGNSHPVINM
-545 SDRGVWFGNVR
+545 SDRGVWLGNVR
-556 AHAVSTGLNMTK
+556 ANAVSTGLNMTK
-568 GSASVKFQD
+568 GSISVKFQD
-577 YLKRNGVKGWVVSNS
+577 YLKKNGIKGWVVSNS
-592 GLGVAIVPNN
+592 GLGVAMVPNN

-609 ITAKVSVPKSVI
+609 ITAKVSVPRSVVEN
-621 YDFCKKYGYGVQSTI
+621 FCKKHGYILGNVVR
-636 KNLGLRTMDVNG
+636 NLGLRTMDVNG
-648 KTGPNEDFVEIPIS
+648 NTNSNGEFVEIPIS
-662 KQVDNNRGQ
+662 KQIDNNRGQ

>member
-7 QWIKLPVRDLYD
+7 QWIQLPVRDLYD

-35 KGQQQIKD
+35 KGQQQVKD

-56 KDMDWYNQN
+56 KDMDWYNKN
-65 VIQGSRD
+65 VINGSKD
-72 LINNLYDNGED
+72 VINSLYDKGID
-83 PLRSSSGR
+83 PLRSAEGR
-91 AKISRWLNNIPTGD
+91 AAISRFVNNIPTGD

-137 KYVNGGKSIENW
+137 KYVNGGKSIEDW
-149 DTLKDGMWTRQS
+149 DTLKDGVWTRQS

-185 KDDVVSFGMPYDKI
+185 KDDVVGFGMPYDKN

-215 KNTPGWVGSPIA
+215 KNTPGWIGSPIA

-239 NEGVKDPTN
+239 DDGVNNPTN

-264 EWMVNPIK
+264 EWIVNPIK
-272 QANEY
+272 QVNEY
-277 AKMDKQFAQQATM
+277 AKMDKQFAQQASM
-290 QAREFQYN
+290 QARGFQHD
-298 KEIQAIRNKNTRDN
+298 KEMEAIRNRNAKEN
-312 MYLSWMYSNS
+312 MYLSWRYSNS
-322 TPDSKGRPVMNGT
+322 TPDSKGRPVINGGQDT
-335 QGTYKQMPLSL
+335 TKQMPLSL

-356 NKKDFIAGNNQ
+356 NKRDFIAGNNQ
-367 RYTNSVNSIRNHWL
+367 RYVNSVNSIRNHWL
-381 GKAYSIL
+381 GKAYNIL

-394 GNGVIDASEANDW
+394 NNGVIDASESKDW
-407 KARYAKLNSAQKKA
+407 KDRYAKLNPTQKKI
-421 YDSYV
+421 YDSYI

-431 WDAAG
+431 WDSAS

-460 NALQYTATSK
+460 NALQYTATGK
-470 YTGIKDI
+470 YAGVKDV
-477 VNNRDV
+477 VNNRDI
-483 INSKYYSSVAEPR
+483 INSKYYGSVAEPR
-496 NKEAVQTLLDVLS
+496 NKEAAKTLLDVLS
-509 NGETSRYYYPATDAT
+509 NGTTSKYYFPAKDAS
-524 GKKVDYSKK
+524 GNVDLTKK
-533 GTYGNAHPVINM
+533 GTYGNAHPVVNM
-545 SDRGVWFGNVR
+545 SDRGVWLGNVR
-556 AHAVSTGLNMTK
+556 ANAVSTGLNMTK
-568 GSASVKFQD
+568 GSISVKFQD
-577 YLKRNGVKGWVVSNS
+577 YLKKNGIKGWVVSNS
-592 GLGVAIVPNN
+592 GLGVAMVPNN

-609 ITAKVSVPKSVI
+609 ITAKVSVPKSVVEN
-621 YDFCKKYGYGVQSTI
+621 FCKKHGYTLGNAVR
-636 KNLGLRTMDVNG
+636 KLGLRTMDVNG
-648 KTGPNEDFVEIPIS
+648 NTDRNGEFVEIPIS